1 MKIANHLS
9 RVLAA
14 TLLGLGCHTAAL
26 HAQNIMLHLD
36 APQGIDAQTLA
47 ADIGT
52 LKITFSNSKDF
63 FDTSLYAA
71 NTLDLGSDYY
81 NEEGSSKDKY
91 HKYYS
96 RELTLNADDGNGNAW
111 WGNTNKIEF
120 KFDNLRRYVS
130 GRTDHPIYYRIY
142 SPHFSRI
149 ITGQID
155 PTDAEEVTLHHTEL
169 VQARRVTF
177 MPPVGRD
184 GNAVPAILAPDLR
197 IGTARYGFS
206 GASVNMHDLTEPFA
220 RYAYKGDTLRYL
232 VAPNSDE
239 LALHADS
246 IVVTDTTTCVTT
258 DYRKAVECRFY
269 ITDSQGQLCPV
280 TNGELASVY
289 YKPQPGAKGKGN
301 NHGYGCYNLGGIFLN
316 TLTAPDGTHA
326 AYVLPGRHTFQL
338 RMPTVQTTDP
348 DFLMPYN
355 ADLGYILGEVT
366 IPAST
371 EPVSLSIAQSKPL
384 RVTTTLAD
392 AAPYADHLQFSA
404 HTYVNP
410 PYSWQENKQMSVECK
425 EVSRQI
431 KGNDLV
437 VTTLVEGSTTY
448 LSLALNAQYGAQSD
462 TIASVLSNQCSVYGL
477 FGTPRTELTQDD
489 FHFDGAKLPPF
500 SKLHPVKFIVP
511 CHLLQQG
518 EKIYIHGQFGD
529 DWYSTRCSAFATHHE
544 GCAKSLNPGT
554 ATPVPYDTLTVILP
568 EGNHEWY
575 VCKNF
580 TPYDSANIHT
590 FTLANTDTLTQTIYD
605 REFTMLRVSDFDSDR
620 IYVYTNNAPATHLYK
635 RYKVDGSRHNQV
647 HYAIERIPL
656 HPGYNDYTVSY
667 RQIKIQKDTLAGV
680 DYGIETPRDYYDDP
694 QSPEYVPHF
703 NGYNAYNPDSEWNNG
718 LAAYIKKTDTA
729 TLDSAIMV
737 SSRNEVDLVMG
748 KDEGYRPYYFVR
760 IPPSTADTTV
770 TAYTQPGVRTKFT
783 YKGESLRKMK
793 MALSRLDMFLGTE
806 RTRVVPG
813 SYFTRYS
820 CLNLVPGHYTME
832 GEFYN
837 EGSEEY
843 FPFAV
848 TFTIEAGHPT
858 TIELCPD
865 PTAVAAAPADS
876 APAKAAACYA
886 PDGRRISTPQ
896 SGLNIIKMTDGS
908 VRKVIVK

>member
-14 TLLGLGCHTAAL
+14 TLFGLGCHTAAL

-71 NTLDLGSDYY
+71 NTLDLGSNYY
-81 NEEGSSKDKY
+81 YDRNSSKDKY

-96 RELTLNADDGNGNAW
+96 RELTFNADDGNGNAW
-111 WGNTNKIEF
+111 WGNQNKAWLSLKEVRF
-120 KFDNLRRYVS
+120 LVS
-130 GRTDHPIYYRIY
+130 GRTDQPIYYRIY
-142 SPHFSRI
+142 NPHFSRI

-169 VQARRVTF
+169 AQARRVAF

-280 TNGELASVY
+280 SNGQLASAY
-289 YKPQPGAKGKGN
+289 YKLQPGFKSDTGFR
-301 NHGYGCYNLGGIFLN
+301 GYGDYNFGGNIFEP
-316 TLTAPDGTHA
+316 TAPDGTHA
-326 AYVLPGRHTFQL
+326 AYALPGRQTFQL
-338 RMPTVQTTDP
+338 CRPTVQTTDP

-355 ADLGYILGEVT
+355 ADGGYILGEVT

-371 EPVSLSIAQSKPL
+371 EPVSLSLAKSKPL

-404 HTYVNP
+404 YTYVNP
-410 PYSWQENKQMSVECK
+410 PYSWQENKQMSVACK

-437 VTTLVEGSTTY
+437 VTTLVEGSTY
-448 LSLALNAQYGAQSD
+448 PYLALNAQYGAQSD
-462 TIASVLSNQCSVYGL
+462 TIAGVLSKQCDVYMYPGD
-477 FGTPRTELTQDD
+477 PRTEFSLTLKN
-489 FHFDGAKLPPF
+489 FHLPPF
-500 SKLHPVKFIVP
+500 SKLHPVKFIAP

-518 EKIYIHGQFGD
+518 EKLYIHGQLSGAEN
-529 DWYSTRCSAFATHHE
+529 WRCSTFATHHE
-544 GCAKSLNPGT
+544 GCAKSLQPGT
-554 ATPVPYDTLTVILP
+554 ASPVPYDTLTVILP

-605 REFTMLRVSDFDSDR
+605 REFTMLRVNCLGADS
-620 IYVYTNNAPATHLYK
+620 IYVYNNVPEYH
-635 RYKVDGSRHNQV
+635 RYRLSKLTKGRMY
-647 HYAIERIPL
+647 YADEEIPL
-656 HPGYNDYTVSY
+656 SPGYNERIITW
-667 RQIKIQKDTLAGV
+667 REAKLQKDTLYSMSCWIESPITYV
-680 DYGIETPRDYYDDP
+680 DEDGSYYTSYTYFSRP
-694 QSPEYVPHF
+694 
-703 NGYNAYNPDSEWNNG
+703 YNHLMLEK
-718 LAAYIKKTDTA
+718 LQTA
-729 TLDSAIMV
+729 TPDSAICISTGSTV
-737 SSRNEVDLVMG
+737 NLAVYAGGQSFPARFITIN
-748 KDEGYRPYYFVR
+748 
-760 IPPSTADTTV
+760 PSEADTTV
-770 TAYTQPGVRTKFT
+770 AVYTQKAVPVNFGCKDGLVQAF
-783 YKGESLRKMK
+783 E
-793 MALSRLDMFLGTE
+793 RLNMCYGNEQTHI
-806 RTRVVPG
+806 VPN
-813 SYFTRYS
+813 SIFYRRNRMY
-820 CLNLVPGHYTME
+820 LEPGHYTMSGVAIHE
-832 GEFYN
+832 DDNTGECVYT
-837 EGSEEY
+837 
-843 FPFAV
+843 PFSIA
-848 TFTIEAGHPT
+848 FDIEAGHSAF
-858 TIELCPD
+858 IELCPD
-865 PTAVAAAPADS
+865 PTAVAAAPANS

-896 SGLNIIKMTDGS
+896 PGLNIIKMTDGT

>member
-1 MKIANHLS
+1 MKLTNHLS

-14 TLLGLGCHTAAL
+14 ALLGLGCHTAAL

-71 NTLDLGSDYY
+71 NTLDLGSNYY
-81 NEEGSSKDKY
+81 NDRNSSKDKY

-130 GRTDHPIYYRIY
+130 GRTDQPIYYRIY

-169 VQARRVTF
+169 AQARRVAF
-177 MPPVGRD
+177 MPPVDRD

-197 IGTARYGFS
+197 T
-206 GASVNMHDLTEPFA
+206 GAVTNGLGGPNMHDLTEPFA

-232 VAPNSDE
+232 VAPKSSE

-258 DYRKAVECRFY
+258 DYRKAVECHFY

-280 TNGELASVY
+280 SNGLLASVY
-289 YKPQPGAKGKGN
+289 YSSKRGR
-301 NHGYGCYNLGGIFLN
+301 GYGDYNFGGICFEP
-316 TLTAPDGTHA
+316 TAPDGTHA
-326 AYVLPGRHTFQL
+326 AYALPGRQTFQL
-338 RMPTVQTTDP
+338 YRSTVQTDDP

-355 ADLGYILGEVT
+355 AAQGYILGEVT

-410 PYSWQENKQMSVECK
+410 PYSWADDTKMSVECK

-437 VTTLVEGSTTY
+437 VTTLVEGSTY
-448 LSLALNAQYGAQSD
+448 PYLALNAQYGAQSD
-462 TIASVLSNQCSVYGL
+462 TIASVLSKQCCLYSYPGD
-477 FGTPRTELTQDD
+477 PRTEFSLTYNN
-489 FHFDGAKLPPF
+489 FYDGNFNTLPAF
-500 SKLHPVKFIVP
+500 SQLHPVKFVVP
-511 CHLLQQG
+511 CHQFQTGRMLNLFGTYNQG
-518 EKIYIHGQFGD
+518 YISD
-529 DWYSTRCSAFATHHE
+529 LPSHHN
-544 GCAKSLNPGT
+544 GCAKQLQPGS
-554 ATPVPYDTLTVILP
+554 ADPIPYDTITIILP
-568 EGNHEWY
+568 EGE
-575 VCKNF
+575 
-580 TPYDSANIHT
+580 YDWVMQKDLDEYNSAPHHA
-590 FTLANTDTLTQTIYD
+590 FTLANTDTLVQRLQPID
-605 REFTMLRVSDFDSDR
+605 FALLRVNCLGTDS
-620 IYVYTNNAPATHLYK
+620 IYVYNNIPEYHRYRLSKLTKGRLY
-635 RYKVDGSRHNQV
+635 
-647 HYAIERIPL
+647 YADEEIPL
-656 HPGYNDYTVSY
+656 SPGYNERTITW
-667 RQIKIQKDTLAGV
+667 REAKLQKDTLRGMSYWLEAPITYLDEDGS
-680 DYGIETPRDYYDDP
+680 YYT
-694 QSPEYVPHF
+694 SYTGF
-703 NGYNAYNPDSEWNNG
+703 SR
-718 LAAYIKKTDTA
+718 TDNYLVLEKLETA
-729 TLDSAIMV
+729 TPDSAICISTGSKANLAV
-737 SSRNEVDLVMG
+737 WSSGAYATARFITIN
-748 KDEGYRPYYFVR
+748 
-760 IPPSTADTTV
+760 PSEADTTIAV
-770 TAYTQPGVRTKFT
+770 YTQGYVRVNFS
-783 YKGESLRKMK
+783 YKG
-793 MALSRLDMFLGTE
+793 GI
-806 RTRVVPG
+806 VPG
-813 SYFTRYS
+813 FERLNMCYGNEQTHIVPHSRFYS
-820 CLNLVPGHYTME
+820 RSRMDLEPGHYTMS
-832 GEFYN
+832 GVVAYVDDNTGFYITT
-837 EGSEEY
+837 
-843 FPFAV
+843 PFSIA
-848 TFTIEAGHPT
+848 FDIEANTPT

-865 PTAVAAAPADS
+865 PTAVAAAPANS

-896 SGLNIIKMTDGS
+896 PGLNIIKMTDGT

>member
-14 TLLGLGCHTAAL
+14 TLFGLGCHTAAL
-26 HAQNIMLHLD
+26 HAQNIMLRLD

-71 NTLDLGSDYY
+71 NTLDLGSNYY
-81 NEEGSSKDKY
+81 YDRNSSKDKY

-120 KFDNLRRYVS
+120 KFDNLRRYAGVRV
-130 GRTDHPIYYRIY
+130 GDPIYYRIY

-155 PTDAEEVTLHHTEL
+155 PTDADEVTLHHTEL

-197 IGTARYGFS
+197 TGACMNSSS
-206 GASVNMHDLTEPFA
+206 GRVNMHDLTEPFA
-220 RYAYKGDTLRYL
+220 RYVYKGDTLRYL
-232 VAPNSDE
+232 VAPDSPE

-280 TNGELASVY
+280 TNGQLASVY
-289 YKPQPGAKGKGN
+289 YSSKRGR
-301 NHGYGCYNLGGIFLN
+301 GYGDYNFGGICFK
-316 TLTAPDGTHA
+316 LTAPDGTHA
-326 AYVLPGRHTFQL
+326 AYALPGRQTFQL
-338 RMPTVQTTDP
+338 RMPTVQTDDP

-355 ADLGYILGEVT
+355 AAQGYILGEVT

-371 EPVSLSIAQSKPL
+371 EPVSLSIAKSKPL

-410 PYSWQENKQMSVECK
+410 PYSWAENEKMTVLCK

-437 VTTLVEGSTTY
+437 VTTLVEGSTY
-448 LSLALNAQYGAQSD
+448 PYIALNAQYGAQSD
-462 TIASVLSNQCSVYGL
+462 TIASVLSKQCCLYSYPGD
-477 FGTPRTELTQDD
+477 PRTEFSLTYKN
-489 FHFDGAKLPPF
+489 FYDGAVNQLPAF
-500 SKLHPVKFIVP
+500 SQLHPVKFVVP
-511 CHLLQQG
+511 CHQFQTGRMLNLFGTYNQGYIGDLL
-518 EKIYIHGQFGD
+518 
-529 DWYSTRCSAFATHHE
+529 SHHN
-544 GCAKSLNPGT
+544 GCAKQLQPGS
-554 ATPVPYDTLTVILP
+554 ADPIPYDTITIILP
-568 EGNHEWY
+568 EGE
-575 VCKNF
+575 
-580 TPYDSANIHT
+580 YDWVMQKDLDEYNSAPHHS
-590 FTLANTDTLTQTIYD
+590 FTLGATDTLVQRLQPTD
-605 REFTMLRVSDFDSDR
+605 FALLRVNCLGADS
-620 IYVYTNNAPATHLYK
+620 IYVYN
-635 RYKVDGSRHNQV
+635 KVPEYQWYSLSKLTKGCMYYVRE
-647 HYAIERIPL
+647 AIPL
-656 HPGYNDYTVSY
+656 SPGYNERTITW
-667 RQIKIQKDTLAGV
+667 REAKLQKDTL
-680 DYGIETPRDYYDDP
+680 YSLSYWLEDP
-694 QSPEYVPHF
+694 VIWLDEDFSFYTSYTIFSRP
-703 NGYNAYNPDSEWNNG
+703 NNY
-718 LAAYIKKTDTA
+718 LRLEKLETA
-729 TLDSAIMV
+729 TPDSAICISTGSKANLAV
-737 SSRNEVDLVMG
+737 WSGGTFAPARFFTIS
-748 KDEGYRPYYFVR
+748 
-760 IPPSTADTTV
+760 PSEADTTV
-770 TAYTQPGVRTKFT
+770 TVYTQKTVRVNFS
-783 YKGESLRKMK
+783 YKGGR
-793 MALSRLDMFLGTE
+793 
-806 RTRVVPG
+806 VPG
-813 SYFTRYS
+813 FER
-820 CLNLVPGHYTME
+820 LNMCYGNEQTHIVPNSNFYRRSRMDLEPGHYTMSGVVSYE
-832 GEFYN
+832 DDATGEYVTT
-837 EGSEEY
+837 
-843 FPFAV
+843 PFSIA
-848 TFTIEAGHPT
+848 FDIEANTPT

-865 PTAVAAAPADS
+865 PTAIAAAPADS

-886 PDGRRISTPQ
+886 PDGRRISTSQP
-896 SGLNIIKMTDGS
+896 GLNIIKMTDGS

>member
-1 MKIANHLS
+1 MKITNHLR

-14 TLLGLGCHTAAL
+14 TLFGLGCHTAAL

-71 NTLDLGSDYY
+71 NTLDFGSDYY
-81 NEEGSSKDKY
+81 NEGNSSTDRV

-120 KFDNLRRYVS
+120 NFDNLRRRVS
-130 GRTDHPIYYRIY
+130 GRTGQPIYYRIY

-169 VQARRVTF
+169 VQARRVAF

-197 IGTARYGFS
+197 IGTARYGFR
-206 GASVNMHDLTEPFA
+206 GALVNMHDLTEPFA

-232 VAPNSDE
+232 VAPNSSE

-280 TNGELASVY
+280 SNGELASVY
-289 YKPQPGAKGKGN
+289 YSSKRGR
-301 NHGYGCYNLGGIFLN
+301 GYGDYNFGGICFE
-316 TLTAPDGTHA
+316 LTAPDGTHA
-326 AYVLPGRHTFQL
+326 AYALPGRQTFQL

-355 ADLGYILGEVT
+355 AAQGYILGEVT

-410 PYSWQENKQMSVECK
+410 PYSWQENKQMSVACK
-425 EVSRQI
+425 EVSRQV

-437 VTTLVEGSTTY
+437 VTTLVEGSTY
-448 LSLALNAQYGAQSD
+448 PYLALNAQYGAQSD
-462 TIASVLSNQCSVYGL
+462 TIASVLSKQCCLYSYPGD
-477 FGTPRTELTQDD
+477 PRTEFSLTYKN
-489 FHFDGAKLPPF
+489 FYDGNFNTLPAF
-500 SKLHPVKFIVP
+500 SQLHPVKFVVP
-511 CHLLQQG
+511 CHQFQTGRMLNLFGTYNQG
-518 EKIYIHGQFGD
+518 YISD
-529 DWYSTRCSAFATHHE
+529 LPSHHN
-544 GCAKSLNPGT
+544 GCAKQLQPGS
-554 ATPVPYDTLTVILP
+554 ADPIPYDTITIILP
-568 EGNHEWY
+568 EGE
-575 VCKNF
+575 
-580 TPYDSANIHT
+580 YDWVMQKDLDEYNSAPHHA
-590 FTLANTDTLTQTIYD
+590 FTLANTDTLVQRLQPTD
-605 REFTMLRVSDFDSDR
+605 FALLRVNSLGADS
-620 IYVYTNNAPATHLYK
+620 IYVYN
-635 RYKVDGSRHNQV
+635 KVPEYQWYSLSKLTKGCMYYVRE
-647 HYAIERIPL
+647 AIPL
-656 HPGYNDYTVSY
+656 SPGYNERTITW
-667 RQIKIQKDTLAGV
+667 REAKLQKDTL
-680 DYGIETPRDYYDDP
+680 YSLSYWLEDP
-694 QSPEYVPHF
+694 VIWLDEDFSFYTSYTIFSRP
-703 NGYNAYNPDSEWNNG
+703 NNY
-718 LAAYIKKTDTA
+718 LRLEKLETA
-729 TLDSAIMV
+729 TPDSAICISTGSKANLAV
-737 SSRNEVDLVMG
+737 WSGGTFAPARFFTIS
-748 KDEGYRPYYFVR
+748 
-760 IPPSTADTTV
+760 PSEADTTV
-770 TAYTQPGVRTKFT
+770 TVYTQKTVRVNFS
-783 YKGESLRKMK
+783 YKGGR
-793 MALSRLDMFLGTE
+793 
-806 RTRVVPG
+806 VPG
-813 SYFTRYS
+813 FER
-820 CLNLVPGHYTME
+820 LNMCYGNEQTHIVPNSNFYRRSRMDLEPGHYTMSGVVSYE
-832 GEFYN
+832 DDATGEYVTT
-837 EGSEEY
+837 
-843 FPFAV
+843 PFSIA
-848 TFTIEAGHPT
+848 FDIEANTPT

-865 PTAVAAAPADS
+865 PTAIAAAPADS

-886 PDGRRISTPQ
+886 PDGRRISTSQP
-896 SGLNIIKMTDGS
+896 GLNIIKMTDGS

>member
-1 MKIANHLS
+1 MKLTNHLS

-14 TLLGLGCHTAAL
+14 TLFGLGCHTAAL

-71 NTLDLGSDYY
+71 NTLDFGSDYY
-81 NEEGSSKDKY
+81 NEGNSSTDRV

-111 WGNTNKIEF
+111 WGNKNKFEF
-120 KFDNLRRYVS
+120 NFDNLRRRVS
-130 GRTDHPIYYRIY
+130 GRTGQPIYYRIY

-169 VQARRVTF
+169 TQARRVAF

-197 IGTARYGFS
+197 IGTCNGFR
-206 GASVNMHDLTEPFA
+206 GYAPNMQDLTEPFA

-232 VAPNSDE
+232 VVPNSSE

-246 IVVTDTTTCVTT
+246 IVVADTTTCVTT

-326 AYVLPGRHTFQL
+326 AYVLPGRQTFQL

-371 EPVSLSIAQSKPL
+371 EPVSLSIAQSKLL

-437 VTTLVEGSTTY
+437 VTTLVEGSTY
-448 LSLALNAQYGAQSD
+448 PYLALNAQYGAQSD
-462 TIASVLSNQCSVYGL
+462 TIASVLSKQCSVYGL

-518 EKIYIHGQFGD
+518 EKLYIHGQFGD
-529 DWYSTRCSAFATHHE
+529 DWYSTRCSTFATHHE
-544 GCAKSLNPGT
+544 GCAKSLKPGT
-554 ATPVPYDTLTVILP
+554 ATPMPYDTLTVILP

-575 VCKNF
+575 VCKEKEG
-580 TPYDSANIHT
+580 TRPDSAYLHT

-848 TFTIEAGHPT
+848 TFTIEANHPT

-865 PTAVAAAPADS
+865 PTVVAAATADS

-886 PDGRRISTPQ
+886 PDGRRISIPQ
-896 SGLNIIKMTDGS
+896 PGLNIIKMTDGT

>member
-14 TLLGLGCHTAAL
+14 ALFGLGCHTAAL

-71 NTLDLGSDYY
+71 NTLDLGSNYY
-81 NEEGSSKDKY
+81 YDRNSSKDKY

-120 KFDNLRRYVS
+120 KFDNLRRYAGVRV
-130 GRTDHPIYYRIY
+130 GDPIYYRIY

-155 PTDAEEVTLHHTEL
+155 PTDADEVTLHHTEL

-280 TNGELASVY
+280 TNGQLASVY
-289 YKPQPGAKGKGN
+289 YKLQPGAKRGRGYCGYNFGGN
-301 NHGYGCYNLGGIFLN
+301 MFK
-316 TLTAPDGTHA
+316 LTAPDGTHA
-326 AYVLPGRHTFQL
+326 AYALPGRQTFQL
-338 RMPTVQTTDP
+338 KWPTVQTDDP
-348 DFLMPYN
+348 DFLMPCN
-355 ADLGYILGEVT
+355 AAQGYILGEVT

-371 EPVSLSIAQSKPL
+371 EPVSLSIAKSNPL

-404 HTYVNP
+404 HTYVSP
-410 PYSWQENKQMSVECK
+410 PYSWAENEKMTVLCK

-437 VTTLVEGSTTY
+437 VTTLVEGSTY
-448 LSLALNAQYGAQSD
+448 PYLALNAQYGAQSD
-462 TIASVLSNQCSVYGL
+462 TIASVLSKQCCLYSYPGD
-477 FGTPRTELTQDD
+477 PRTEFSLTYKN
-489 FHFDGAKLPPF
+489 FYDGAVNQLPAF
-500 SKLHPVKFIVP
+500 SQLHPVKFVVP
-511 CHLLQQG
+511 CHQFQTGRMLNLFGTYNQG
-518 EKIYIHGQFGD
+518 YISD
-529 DWYSTRCSAFATHHE
+529 LPSHHN
-544 GCAKSLNPGT
+544 GCAKQLQPGS
-554 ATPVPYDTLTVILP
+554 ADPIPYDTITIILP
-568 EGNHEWY
+568 EGE
-575 VCKNF
+575 
-580 TPYDSANIHT
+580 YDWVMQKDLDEYNSAPHHA
-590 FTLANTDTLTQTIYD
+590 FTLANTDTLVQRLQPTD
-605 REFTMLRVSDFDSDR
+605 FALLRVNSLGADS
-620 IYVYTNNAPATHLYK
+620 IYVYNKVPASHRYRQSKLDRPSMYNYTKGRLY
-635 RYKVDGSRHNQV
+635 
-647 HYAIERIPL
+647 YADEEIPL
-656 HPGYNDYTVSY
+656 SPGYNERTITWREV
-667 RQIKIQKDTLAGV
+667 KLQKDTLYSLSCWFEAPITYV
-680 DYGIETPRDYYDDP
+680 DEDGSYYTSYGRFDRP
-694 QSPEYVPHF
+694 
-703 NGYNAYNPDSEWNNG
+703 YNYLWLEK
-718 LAAYIKKTDTA
+718 LETA
-729 TLDSAIMV
+729 TADSAICI
-737 SSRNEVDLVMG
+737 STGSRANLAVWSG
-748 KDEGYRPYYFVR
+748 GTFAPARFFT
-760 IPPSTADTTV
+760 ISPSEADTIVTV
-770 TAYTQPGVRTKFT
+770 YTQKTVRVNFS
-783 YKGESLRKMK
+783 YKGGR
-793 MALSRLDMFLGTE
+793 
-806 RTRVVPG
+806 VPG
-813 SYFTRYS
+813 FERLNMCYGNEQTRIVPNPNFYRKS
-820 CLNLVPGHYTME
+820 RMDLEPGHYTMSGVVAYE
-832 GEFYN
+832 DDNTGEYVTT
-837 EGSEEY
+837 
-843 FPFAV
+843 PFSIA
-848 TFTIEAGHPT
+848 FDIEANTPT

-865 PTAVAAAPADS
+865 PTAIAATTADS

-886 PDGRRISTPQ
+886 PDGRRISTPHP
-896 SGLNIIKMTDGS
+896 GLNIIKMTDGT

>member
-1 MKIANHLS
+1 MKITNHLR

-14 TLLGLGCHTAAL
+14 TLFGLGCHTAAL

-71 NTLDLGSDYY
+71 NTLDLRDNYY
-81 NEEGSSKDKY
+81 YYDRKDNY

-120 KFDNLRRYVS
+120 KFDNLRLYVS
-130 GRTDHPIYYRIY
+130 GRTGQPIYYRIY
-142 SPHFSRI
+142 NPHFSRI

-169 VQARRVTF
+169 VQARRVAF

-184 GNAVPAILAPDLR
+184 GNAVSAILAPDLR
-197 IGTARYGFS
+197 TGAYYNGTTTH
-206 GASVNMHDLTEPFA
+206 VNMHDLTEPFA

-232 VAPNSDE
+232 VAPESSE

-269 ITDSQGQLCPV
+269 ITDSQGRLCPV
-280 TNGELASVY
+280 TNGQLASVY
-289 YKPQPGAKGKGN
+289 YKLQPGAKRGRGYCGYNFGGN
-301 NHGYGCYNLGGIFLN
+301 MFK
-316 TLTAPDGTHA
+316 LTAPDGTHA
-326 AYVLPGRHTFQL
+326 AYALPGRQTFQL
-338 RMPTVQTTDP
+338 KWPTVQTDDP
-348 DFLMPYN
+348 DFLMPCN
-355 ADLGYILGEVT
+355 AAQGYILGEVT

-410 PYSWQENKQMSVECK
+410 PYSWADDTKMSVECK

-518 EKIYIHGQFGD
+518 EKLYIHGQFGD

-590 FTLANTDTLTQTIYD
+590 FTLGATDTLTQTIYD
-605 REFTMLRVSDFDSDR
+605 REFALLRVNCLGTDS
-620 IYVYTNNAPATHLYK
+620 IYVYNNVLEYHRYRLSKFTKGRLY
-635 RYKVDGSRHNQV
+635 
-647 HYAIERIPL
+647 YADEAIPL
-656 HPGYNDYTVSY
+656 NPGYNERTITW
-667 RQIKIQKDTLAGV
+667 REAKLQKDTLYSLSYWLEAPVIWV
-680 DYGIETPRDYYDDP
+680 DEDGSYYTSYASFSRP
-694 QSPEYVPHF
+694 
-703 NGYNAYNPDSEWNNG
+703 YNNLWLEK
-718 LAAYIKKTDTA
+718 LETA
-729 TLDSAIMV
+729 TPDSAICISTGSKANLAV
-737 SSRNEVDLVMG
+737 W
-748 KDEGYRPYYFVR
+748 PVR
-760 IPPSTADTTV
+760 TFDPARFITINPSEADTTV
-770 TAYTQPGVRTKFT
+770 TVYTQKTVRVNFS
-783 YKGESLRKMK
+783 YKGGR
-793 MALSRLDMFLGTE
+793 
-806 RTRVVPG
+806 VPG
-813 SYFTRYS
+813 FER
-820 CLNLVPGHYTME
+820 LNMCYGNEQTHIVPNSNFYRKSRMDLEPGHYTMSGVVAYE
-832 GEFYN
+832 DDNTGEYVTT
-837 EGSEEY
+837 
-843 FPFAV
+843 PFSIA
-848 TFTIEAGHPT
+848 FDIEANTPT

-865 PTAVAAAPADS
+865 PTAIAAAPADS

-886 PDGRRISTPQ
+886 PDGRRISTPRP
-896 SGLNIIKMTDGS
+896 GLNIIKMTDGT

>member
-1 MKIANHLS
+1 MKLTNHLS

-52 LKITFSNSKDF
+52 LKITFSNSSDF
-63 FDTSLYAA
+63 FDTSRYAA
-71 NTLDLGSDYY
+71 NTLDFGSDYY
-81 NEEGSSKDKY
+81 NNGKDSY
-91 HKYYS
+91 HHYFS

-111 WGNTNKIEF
+111 WGNTNKVWLNYETV
-120 KFDNLRRYVS
+120 RRQVS
-130 GRTDHPIYYRIY
+130 GRTGQPIYYRIY
-142 SPHFSRI
+142 NPHFSRI

-155 PTDAEEVTLHHTEL
+155 PTDADEVTLHHTEL
-169 VQARRVTF
+169 TQARRVAF

-184 GNAVPAILAPDLR
+184 GNAVSAIFAPDLR
-197 IGTARYGFS
+197 TGAYYNGTTTR
-206 GASVNMHDLTEPFA
+206 VNMHDLTEPFA

-232 VAPNSDE
+232 VAPESSE

-280 TNGELASVY
+280 TNGQLASVY
-289 YKPQPGAKGKGN
+289 YKLQPGAKRGRGYCGYNFGGN
-301 NHGYGCYNLGGIFLN
+301 MFK
-316 TLTAPDGTHA
+316 LTAPDGTHA
-326 AYVLPGRHTFQL
+326 AYALPGRQTFQL
-338 RMPTVQTTDP
+338 KWPTVQTDDP
-348 DFLMPYN
+348 DFLMPCN
-355 ADLGYILGEVT
+355 AAQGYILGEVT

-371 EPVSLSIAQSKPL
+371 EAVSLSIAQSKPL

-404 HTYVNP
+404 HTYVSP
-410 PYSWQENKQMSVECK
+410 PYSWAENEKMSVLCK

-448 LSLALNAQYGAQSD
+448 LSLALSAQYGAQSD
-462 TIASVLSNQCSVYGL
+462 TIASVLSNQCNVYDYKND
-477 FGTPRTELTQDD
+477 PRTELTQED

-518 EKIYIHGQFGD
+518 EKLYIHGQFGD

-575 VCKNF
+575 VCKIF

-590 FTLANTDTLTQTIYD
+590 FTLGATDTLTQTIYD
-605 REFTMLRVSDFDSDR
+605 REFALLRVNCLGTDS
-620 IYVYTNNAPATHLYK
+620 IYVYNNVLEYHRYRLSKFTKGRLY
-635 RYKVDGSRHNQV
+635 
-647 HYAIERIPL
+647 YADEEIPL
-656 HPGYNDYTVSY
+656 SPGYNERIITW
-667 RQIKIQKDTLAGV
+667 REAKLQKDTLYSLSYWLEAPITYV
-680 DYGIETPRDYYDDP
+680 DEDGSYYT
-694 QSPEYVPHF
+694 SYHYF
-703 NGYNAYNPDSEWNNG
+703 SRPDNYFWLEK
-718 LAAYIKKTDTA
+718 LETA
-729 TLDSAIMV
+729 TPDSAICISTGSKANLAVCTGRMFDPARFFTI
-737 SSRNEVDLVMG
+737 S
-748 KDEGYRPYYFVR
+748 
-760 IPPSTADTTV
+760 PSEADTTV
-770 TAYTQPGVRTKFT
+770 TVYTQKTVRVNFS
-783 YKGESLRKMK
+783 YKGGR
-793 MALSRLDMFLGTE
+793 
-806 RTRVVPG
+806 VPG
-813 SYFTRYS
+813 FER
-820 CLNLVPGHYTME
+820 LNMCYGNEQTHIVPNSNFYRRSRMDLESGHYTMSGVVAYE
-832 GEFYN
+832 DDATGEYVLT
-837 EGSEEY
+837 
-843 FPFAV
+843 PFSIAFDV
-848 TFTIEAGHPT
+848 EANHPT

-896 SGLNIIKMTDGS
+896 PGLNIIKMTDGS

>member
-14 TLLGLGCHTAAL
+14 TLFGLGCHTAAL

-71 NTLDLGSDYY
+71 NTLDFGSDYY
-81 NEEGSSKDKY
+81 NEGNSSTDRV

-120 KFDNLRRYVS
+120 NFDNLRRRVS
-130 GRTDHPIYYRIY
+130 GRTGQPIYYRIY

-169 VQARRVTF
+169 VQARRVAF

-197 IGTARYGFS
+197 IGTARYGFR
-206 GASVNMHDLTEPFA
+206 GALVNMHDLTEPFA

-232 VAPNSDE
+232 VAPNSSE

-280 TNGELASVY
+280 SNGELASVY
-289 YKPQPGAKGKGN
+289 YSSKRGR
-301 NHGYGCYNLGGIFLN
+301 GYGDYNLGGICFE
-316 TLTAPDGTHA
+316 LTAPDGTHA
-326 AYVLPGRHTFQL
+326 AYALPGRQTFQL

-355 ADLGYILGEVT
+355 AAQGYILGEVT

-410 PYSWQENKQMSVECK
+410 PYSWQENKQMSVACK
-425 EVSRQI
+425 EVSRQV

-437 VTTLVEGSTTY
+437 VTTLVEGSTY
-448 LSLALNAQYGAQSD
+448 PYLALNAQYGAQSD
-462 TIASVLSNQCSVYGL
+462 TIASVLSKQCCLYSYPGD
-477 FGTPRTELTQDD
+477 PRTEFSLTYKN
-489 FHFDGAKLPPF
+489 FYDGNFNTLPAF
-500 SKLHPVKFIVP
+500 SQLHPVKFVVP
-511 CHLLQQG
+511 CHQFQTGRMLNLFGTYNQG
-518 EKIYIHGQFGD
+518 YISD
-529 DWYSTRCSAFATHHE
+529 LPSHHN
-544 GCAKSLNPGT
+544 GCAKQLQPGS
-554 ATPVPYDTLTVILP
+554 ADPIPYDTITIILP
-568 EGNHEWY
+568 EGE
-575 VCKNF
+575 
-580 TPYDSANIHT
+580 YDWVMQKDLDEYNSAPHHA
-590 FTLANTDTLTQTIYD
+590 FTLANTDTLVQRLQPTD
-605 REFTMLRVSDFDSDR
+605 FALLRVNSLGADS
-620 IYVYTNNAPATHLYK
+620 IYVYN
-635 RYKVDGSRHNQV
+635 KVPEYQWYSLSKLTKGCMYYVRE
-647 HYAIERIPL
+647 AIPL
-656 HPGYNDYTVSY
+656 SPGYNERTITW
-667 RQIKIQKDTLAGV
+667 REAKLQKDTL
-680 DYGIETPRDYYDDP
+680 YSLSYWLEDP
-694 QSPEYVPHF
+694 VIWLDEDFSFYTSYTIFSRP
-703 NGYNAYNPDSEWNNG
+703 NNY
-718 LAAYIKKTDTA
+718 LRLEKLETA
-729 TLDSAIMV
+729 TPDSAICISTGSKANLAV
-737 SSRNEVDLVMG
+737 WSGGTFAPARFFTIS
-748 KDEGYRPYYFVR
+748 
-760 IPPSTADTTV
+760 PSEADTTV
-770 TAYTQPGVRTKFT
+770 TVYTQKTVRVNFS
-783 YKGESLRKMK
+783 YKGGR
-793 MALSRLDMFLGTE
+793 
-806 RTRVVPG
+806 VPG
-813 SYFTRYS
+813 FER
-820 CLNLVPGHYTME
+820 LNMCYGNEQTHIVPNSNFYRRSRMDLEPGHYTMSGVVSYE
-832 GEFYN
+832 DDATGEYVTT
-837 EGSEEY
+837 
-843 FPFAV
+843 PFSIA
-848 TFTIEAGHPT
+848 FDIEANTPT

-865 PTAVAAAPADS
+865 PTAIAAAPADS

-886 PDGRRISTPQ
+886 PDGRRISTSQP
-896 SGLNIIKMTDGS
+896 GLNIIKMTDGS

>member
-1 MKIANHLS
+1 MKLTNHLR

-52 LKITFSNSKDF
+52 LKITFSNSNDF

-71 NTLDLGSDYY
+71 NTLDFGSDYY
-81 NEEGSSKDKY
+81 YDRNSSKDKY

-111 WGNTNKIEF
+111 WGNTNKVWLNFETV
-120 KFDNLRRYVS
+120 RRQVS
-130 GRTDHPIYYRIY
+130 GRAGQPIYYRIY

-155 PTDAEEVTLHHTEL
+155 PTDAEKVTLHHTEL
-169 VQARRVTF
+169 TQARRVAF

-197 IGTARYGFS
+197 TGACSNFS
-206 GASVNMHDLTEPFA
+206 TGRVNMQDLTEPFA
-220 RYAYKGDTLRYL
+220 RYVYKGDTLRYL
-232 VAPNSDE
+232 VAPESSE

-280 TNGELASVY
+280 TKGELSSVY
-289 YKPQPGAKGKGN
+289 YSSKRGR
-301 NHGYGCYNLGGIFLN
+301 GYGDYNCSIPFK
-316 TLTAPDGTHA
+316 LTAPDGTHA
-326 AYVLPGRHTFQL
+326 AYALPGQQIFQL
-338 RMPTVQTTDP
+338 HYPKVQTTDP

-371 EPVSLSIAQSKPL
+371 EPVSLSLAKSKPL

-437 VTTLVEGSTTY
+437 VTTLVEGSTWPF
-448 LSLALNAQYGAQSD
+448 LALNAQYGAQSD
-462 TIASVLSNQCSVYGL
+462 TIASVLSTYCSLYSDP
-477 FGTPRTELTQDD
+477 FDPRTEFSLTLKN
-489 FHFDGAKLPPF
+489 FHLPPF
-500 SKLHPVKFIVP
+500 NKLHPVKFIVP

-518 EKIYIHGQFGD
+518 EKLYIHGQLSVAE
-529 DWYSTRCSAFATHHE
+529 DWRCSTFATHHE
-544 GCAKSLNPGT
+544 GCAKSLQPGT
-554 ATPVPYDTLTVILP
+554 TTPVPYDTLTVILP

-575 VCKNF
+575 VSKEGAVG
-580 TPYDSANIHT
+580 DSANFHT
-590 FTLANTDTLTQTIYD
+590 FTLGATDTLTQTIYD
-605 REFTMLRVSDFDSDR
+605 REFALLRVNCLGTDS
-620 IYVYTNNAPATHLYK
+620 IYVYNNIPEYHRYRLSKLTKGRLY
-635 RYKVDGSRHNQV
+635 
-647 HYAIERIPL
+647 YADEEIPL
-656 HPGYNDYTVSY
+656 SPGYNERTITW
-667 RQIKIQKDTLAGV
+667 REAKLQKDTLRGMSYWLEAPITYLDEDGS
-680 DYGIETPRDYYDDP
+680 YYT
-694 QSPEYVPHF
+694 SYTGF
-703 NGYNAYNPDSEWNNG
+703 SR
-718 LAAYIKKTDTA
+718 TDNYLVLEKLETA
-729 TLDSAIMV
+729 TPDSAICISTGSKANLAV
-737 SSRNEVDLVMG
+737 WSSGAYATARFITIN
-748 KDEGYRPYYFVR
+748 
-760 IPPSTADTTV
+760 PSEADTTIAV
-770 TAYTQPGVRTKFT
+770 YTQGYVRVNFS
-783 YKGESLRKMK
+783 YKG
-793 MALSRLDMFLGTE
+793 GI
-806 RTRVVPG
+806 VPG
-813 SYFTRYS
+813 FERLNMCYGNEQTHIVPHSRFYS
-820 CLNLVPGHYTME
+820 RSRMDLEPGHYTMS
-832 GEFYN
+832 GVVAYVDDNTGFYITT
-837 EGSEEY
+837 
-843 FPFAV
+843 PFSIA
-848 TFTIEAGHPT
+848 FDIEANTPT

-865 PTAVAAAPADS
+865 PTAVAAAPANS

-896 SGLNIIKMTDGS
+896 PGLNIIKMTDGT

>member
-14 TLLGLGCHTAAL
+14 TLFGFGCHTAAL

-71 NTLDLGSDYY
+71 NTLDLGSNYY
-81 NEEGSSKDKY
+81 NDRNSSKDKY

-120 KFDNLRRYVS
+120 KFDNLRRYAGVRV
-130 GRTDHPIYYRIY
+130 GDPIYYRIY

-155 PTDAEEVTLHHTEL
+155 PTDADEVTLHHTEL
-169 VQARRVTF
+169 VQARRVAF

-280 TNGELASVY
+280 TNGWLASVY
-289 YKPQPGAKGKGN
+289 YKLQPGFKSDTGFR
-301 NHGYGCYNLGGIFLN
+301 GYGDYNFGGNIFEP
-316 TLTAPDGTHA
+316 TAPDGTHA
-326 AYVLPGRHTFQL
+326 AYALPGRQTFQL
-338 RMPTVQTTDP
+338 YRSTVQTDDP

-355 ADLGYILGEVT
+355 ADGGYILGEVT

-371 EPVSLSIAQSKPL
+371 EPVNLSIAQSKPL

-437 VTTLVEGSTTY
+437 VTTLVEGSTY
-448 LSLALNAQYGAQSD
+448 PYLALNAQYGAQSD
-462 TIASVLSNQCSVYGL
+462 TIASVLSKQCCLYSYPGD
-477 FGTPRTELTQDD
+477 PRTEFSLTYKNFYDGD
-489 FHFDGAKLPPF
+489 FNTLPAF
-500 SKLHPVKFIVP
+500 SQLHPVKFVVP
-511 CHLLQQG
+511 CHQFQTGRVLNLFG
-518 EKIYIHGQFGD
+518 KYGQAD
-529 DWYSTRCSAFATHHE
+529 RVAELAEHHD
-544 GCAKSLNPGT
+544 GCAKQLHYASADPI
-554 ATPVPYDTLTVILP
+554 PYDTITIMLP
-568 EGNHEWY
+568 EG
-575 VCKNF
+575 K
-580 TPYDSANIHT
+580 YDWVMQKDADEANDAPHHS
-590 FTLANTDTLTQTIYD
+590 FTLGATDTLVQRLQPTD
-605 REFTMLRVSDFDSDR
+605 FTLLRVNCLGVDS
-620 IYVYTNNAPATHLYK
+620 IYVYN
-635 RYKVDGSRHNQV
+635 KVPEYQWYSLSKLTKGRMYYV
-647 HYAIERIPL
+647 REAIPL
-656 HPGYNDYTVSY
+656 SPGYNERTITW
-667 RQIKIQKDTLAGV
+667 REAKLQKDTL
-680 DYGIETPRDYYDDP
+680 YSLSYWLEDP
-694 QSPEYVPHF
+694 VIWLDEDFSFYTSYTIFSRP
-703 NGYNAYNPDSEWNNG
+703 NNY
-718 LAAYIKKTDTA
+718 LRLEKLETA
-729 TLDSAIMV
+729 TPDSAICISTGSKANLAV
-737 SSRNEVDLVMG
+737 WSGGTFAPARFITIN
-748 KDEGYRPYYFVR
+748 
-760 IPPSTADTTV
+760 PSEADTTV
-770 TAYTQPGVRTKFT
+770 TVYTQKTVRVNFS
-783 YKGESLRKMK
+783 YKGGR
-793 MALSRLDMFLGTE
+793 
-806 RTRVVPG
+806 VPG
-813 SYFTRYS
+813 FER
-820 CLNLVPGHYTME
+820 LNMCYGNEQTHIVPNSNFYRRSRMDLEPGHYTMSGVVSYE
-832 GEFYN
+832 DDATGEYVTT
-837 EGSEEY
+837 
-843 FPFAV
+843 PFSI
-848 TFTIEAGHPT
+848 TFDIEANTPT

-865 PTAVAAAPADS
+865 PTAVAAAPANS

-896 SGLNIIKMTDGS
+896 PGLNIIKMTDGT

>member
-14 TLLGLGCHTAAL
+14 TLFGLGCHTAAL

-71 NTLDLGSDYY
+71 NTLDFGSDYY
-81 NEEGSSKDKY
+81 NNGKDSY
-91 HKYYS
+91 HHYFS

-111 WGNTNKIEF
+111 WGNQNKTWL
-120 KFDNLRRYVS
+120 KFETVRRQVS
-130 GRTDHPIYYRIY
+130 GRAGQPIYYRIY

-169 VQARRVTF
+169 TQARRVAF
-177 MPPVGRD
+177 MPPVDRD
-184 GNAVPAILAPDLR
+184 GNAVSAILAPDLR
-197 IGTARYGFS
+197 TGAYYNGTTTR
-206 GASVNMHDLTEPFA
+206 VNMHDLTEPFA

-246 IVVTDTTTCVTT
+246 IVVTDTTTCVIT
-258 DYRKAVECRFY
+258 DYRKAVECHFY

-280 TNGELASVY
+280 TNGQLASVY
-289 YKPQPGAKGKGN
+289 YKLQPGAKRGRGYCGYNFGGN
-301 NHGYGCYNLGGIFLN
+301 MFK
-316 TLTAPDGTHA
+316 LTAPDGTHA
-326 AYVLPGRHTFQL
+326 AYALPGRQTFQL
-338 RMPTVQTTDP
+338 RMPTVQTDDP

-355 ADLGYILGEVT
+355 AAQGYILGEVT

-410 PYSWQENKQMSVECK
+410 PYSWAENEKMTVLCK

-437 VTTLVEGSTTY
+437 VTTLVEGSTWPF
-448 LSLALNAQYGAQSD
+448 LALNAQYGAQSD
-462 TIASVLSNQCSVYGL
+462 TIASVLSTYCSLYSDP
-477 FGTPRTELTQDD
+477 FDPRTEFSLTLKN
-489 FHFDGAKLPPF
+489 FHLPPF
-500 SKLHPVKFIVP
+500 NKLHPVKFIVP

-518 EKIYIHGQFGD
+518 EKLYIHGQLSVAE
-529 DWYSTRCSAFATHHE
+529 DWRCSTFATHHE
-544 GCAKSLNPGT
+544 GCAKSLQPGT
-554 ATPVPYDTLTVILP
+554 TTPVPYDTLTVILP

-575 VCKNF
+575 VSKEGAVG
-580 TPYDSANIHT
+580 DSANFHT
-590 FTLANTDTLTQTIYD
+590 FTLGATDTLTQTIYD
-605 REFTMLRVSDFDSDR
+605 REFALLRVNCLGTDS
-620 IYVYTNNAPATHLYK
+620 IYVYNNVPKYQWYSLSKLTKGRMY
-635 RYKVDGSRHNQV
+635 
-647 HYAIERIPL
+647 YADEAIPL
-656 HPGYNDYTVSY
+656 SPGYNERIITW
-667 RQIKIQKDTLAGV
+667 REAKLQKDTLYSLSYWLEAPVIWV
-680 DYGIETPRDYYDDP
+680 DEDGSYYTSYASFSRP
-694 QSPEYVPHF
+694 NKYLRLEKLQ
-703 NGYNAYNPDSEWNNG
+703 
-718 LAAYIKKTDTA
+718 TA
-729 TLDSAIMV
+729 TPDSAICISTGSKANLAV
-737 SSRNEVDLVMG
+737 WSGGTFAPARFFTIN
-748 KDEGYRPYYFVR
+748 
-760 IPPSTADTTV
+760 PSEADTTV
-770 TAYTQPGVRTKFT
+770 TVYTQKTVRVNFGCKN
-783 YKGESLRKMK
+783 
-793 MALSRLDMFLGTE
+793 RLVQAFE
-806 RTRVVPG
+806 RLNMCYGNEQTHIVPN
-813 SYFTRYS
+813 SNFYRRNRMD
-820 CLNLVPGHYTME
+820 LEPGHYTMSGVVANE
-832 GEFYN
+832 DDETGEYVLT
-837 EGSEEY
+837 
-843 FPFAV
+843 PFSIA
-848 TFTIEAGHPT
+848 FDIEAGHSAF
-858 TIELCPD
+858 IELCPD
-865 PTAVAAAPADS
+865 PTAVAAATADS

-896 SGLNIIKMTDGS
+896 PGLNIIKMTDGT

>member
-1 MKIANHLS
+1 MKITNHLR

-26 HAQNIMLHLD
+26 HAQNIMLRLD

-52 LKITFSNSKDF
+52 LKITFSNSSDF

-71 NTLDLGSDYY
+71 NTLDFGSDYY
-81 NEEGSSKDKY
+81 NDGNSSTDRV

-130 GRTDHPIYYRIY
+130 GRTDQPIYYRIY

-169 VQARRVTF
+169 AQARRVAF
-177 MPPVGRD
+177 MPPVDRD

-197 IGTARYGFS
+197 T
-206 GASVNMHDLTEPFA
+206 GAVTNGLGGPNMHDLTEPFA

-232 VAPNSDE
+232 VAPKSSE
-239 LALHADS
+239 LALHVDS

-258 DYRKAVECRFY
+258 DYRKAVECHFY

-280 TNGELASVY
+280 SNGLLASVY
-289 YKPQPGAKGKGN
+289 YSSKRGR
-301 NHGYGCYNLGGIFLN
+301 GYGDYNFGGICFEP
-316 TLTAPDGTHA
+316 TAPDGTHA
-326 AYVLPGRHTFQL
+326 AYALPGRQTFQL
-338 RMPTVQTTDP
+338 YGPTVQTTDP

-355 ADLGYILGEVT
+355 AAQGYILGEVT

-371 EPVSLSIAQSKPL
+371 EPVSLSIAKSKPL

-410 PYSWQENKQMSVECK
+410 PYSWAENEKMTVLCK

-437 VTTLVEGSTTY
+437 VTTLVEGSTY
-448 LSLALNAQYGAQSD
+448 PYLALNAQYGAQSD
-462 TIASVLSNQCSVYGL
+462 TIASVLSKQCCLYSYPGD
-477 FGTPRTELTQDD
+477 PRTEFSLTYKN
-489 FHFDGAKLPPF
+489 FYDGAVNQLPAF
-500 SKLHPVKFIVP
+500 SQLHPVKFVVP
-511 CHLLQQG
+511 CHQFQTGRMLNLFG
-518 EKIYIHGQFGD
+518 KYGQD
-529 DWYSTRCSAFATHHE
+529 DRVAELAEHHD
-544 GCAKSLNPGT
+544 GCAKQLHYASADPI
-554 ATPVPYDTLTVILP
+554 PYDTITIMLP
-568 EGNHEWY
+568 EG
-575 VCKNF
+575 K
-580 TPYDSANIHT
+580 YDWVMQKDADEANVAPHHS
-590 FTLANTDTLTQTIYD
+590 FTLGATDTLVQRLQPTD
-605 REFTMLRVSDFDSDR
+605 FALLRVNCLGVDS
-620 IYVYTNNAPATHLYK
+620 IYVYN
-635 RYKVDGSRHNQV
+635 KVPEYQWYSLSKLTKGRMYYV
-647 HYAIERIPL
+647 REAIPL
-656 HPGYNDYTVSY
+656 SPGYNEHTITW
-667 RQIKIQKDTLAGV
+667 REAKLQKDTL
-680 DYGIETPRDYYDDP
+680 YSLSYWLEDP
-694 QSPEYVPHF
+694 VIWLDEDFSFYTSYTIFDRP
-703 NGYNAYNPDSEWNNG
+703 YNYLWLEK
-718 LAAYIKKTDTA
+718 LETA
-729 TLDSAIMV
+729 TADSAICI
-737 SSRNEVDLVMG
+737 STGSRANLAVWSG
-748 KDEGYRPYYFVR
+748 GTFAPARF
-760 IPPSTADTTV
+760 ITINPSEADTTV
-770 TAYTQPGVRTKFT
+770 TVYTQKTVRVNFS
-783 YKGESLRKMK
+783 YKGGR
-793 MALSRLDMFLGTE
+793 
-806 RTRVVPG
+806 VPG
-813 SYFTRYS
+813 FER
-820 CLNLVPGHYTME
+820 LNMCYGNEQTHIVPNSNFYRRSRMDLEPGHYTMSGVVAYE
-832 GEFYN
+832 DDNTGEYVCT
-837 EGSEEY
+837 
-843 FPFAV
+843 PFSIA
-848 TFTIEAGHPT
+848 FDIEANTPT

-865 PTAVAAAPADS
+865 PTAIAAATADS

>member
-1 MKIANHLS
+1 MKFANHLS

-14 TLLGLGCHTAAL
+14 TLFGLGCHTAAL

-71 NTLDLGSDYY
+71 NTLDLGSNYY
-81 NEEGSSKDKY
+81 YEGNSSKDKY

-111 WGNTNKIEF
+111 WGNQNKAWLSLKEVRF
-120 KFDNLRRYVS
+120 LVS
-130 GRTDHPIYYRIY
+130 GRTGQPIYYRIY
-142 SPHFSRI
+142 SPHFNRI

-197 IGTARYGFS
+197 IGTARYGFR
-206 GASVNMHDLTEPFA
+206 GALVNMHDLTEPFA
-220 RYAYKGDTLRYL
+220 RYAHKGDTLRYL
-232 VAPNSDE
+232 VAPNSSE

-280 TNGELASVY
+280 TNGQLASVY
-289 YKPQPGAKGKGN
+289 YKLQPGFKSDTGFR
-301 NHGYGCYNLGGIFLN
+301 GYGDYNFGGNIFEP
-316 TLTAPDGTHA
+316 TAPDGTHA
-326 AYVLPGRHTFQL
+326 AYALPGRQTFQL

-355 ADLGYILGEVT
+355 ADGGYILGEVT

-371 EPVSLSIAQSKPL
+371 EAVSLSLAKSKPL

-410 PYSWQENKQMSVECK
+410 PYSWADDTKMSVECK

-437 VTTLVEGSTTY
+437 VTTLVEGSTWPY
-448 LSLALNAQYGAQSD
+448 LALNAQYGAQSD
-462 TIASVLSNQCSVYGL
+462 TIASVLSTYCSLYSDP
-477 FGTPRTELTQDD
+477 FDPRTEFSLTLKN
-489 FHFDGAKLPPF
+489 FHLPPF

-518 EKIYIHGQFGD
+518 EELYIHGQLSGAE
-529 DWYSTRCSAFATHHE
+529 DWRCSTFATHHE

-554 ATPVPYDTLTVILP
+554 ATPVPHDTLTVILP
-568 EGNHEWY
+568 EGNHEWC
-575 VCKNF
+575 VGKKGEKL
-580 TPYDSANIHT
+580 DSANIHT
-590 FTLANTDTLTQTIYD
+590 FTLGATDTLTQTIYD
-605 REFTMLRVSDFDSDR
+605 REFALLRVSCLGVDS
-620 IYVYTNNAPATHLYK
+620 IYVYNNVPKYQWYSLSKLTKGRMY
-635 RYKVDGSRHNQV
+635 
-647 HYAIERIPL
+647 YADEAIPL
-656 HPGYNDYTVSY
+656 NPGYNERTITW
-667 RQIKIQKDTLAGV
+667 REAKLQKDTLYSLSYWLEAPVIWV
-680 DYGIETPRDYYDDP
+680 DEDGSYYTSYASFSRP
-694 QSPEYVPHF
+694 
-703 NGYNAYNPDSEWNNG
+703 YNYLRLEK
-718 LAAYIKKTDTA
+718 LQTA
-729 TLDSAIMV
+729 TPDSAICI
-737 SSRNEVDLVMG
+737 STGSRVNLAVYTRGTFDPA
-748 KDEGYRPYYFVR
+748 RF
-760 IPPSTADTTV
+760 ITINPSEADTTV
-770 TAYTQPGVRTKFT
+770 AVYTQKTVRVNFF
-783 YKGESLRKMK
+783 YKG
-793 MALSRLDMFLGTE
+793 GI
-806 RTRVVPG
+806 VPG
-813 SYFTRYS
+813 FER
-820 CLNLVPGHYTME
+820 LNMCYGNEQTHIVPHSSFYRRSRMDLEPGHYTMSGVVAYE
-832 GEFYN
+832 DDNTGY
-837 EGSEEY
+837 Y
-843 FPFAV
+843 VTTPFSIA
-848 TFTIEAGHPT
+848 FDIEANHPT

-896 SGLNIIKMTDGS
+896 PGLNIIKMTDGS

>member
-14 TLLGLGCHTAAL
+14 ALLGLGCHTAAL

-71 NTLDLGSDYY
+71 NTLDFGSDYY
-81 NEEGSSKDKY
+81 NEGGSSKDKY

-130 GRTDHPIYYRIY
+130 GRTDQPIYYRIY

-155 PTDAEEVTLHHTEL
+155 PTDADEVTLHHTEL
-169 VQARRVTF
+169 TQARRVAF
-177 MPPVGRD
+177 MPPVDRD
-184 GNAVPAILAPDLR
+184 GNAVSAIFAPDLR
-197 IGTARYGFS
+197 TGAYYNGTTTR
-206 GASVNMHDLTEPFA
+206 VNMHDLTEPFA

-258 DYRKAVECRFY
+258 DYRKAVECHFY
-269 ITDSQGQLCPV
+269 ITDSQGRLCPV
-280 TNGELASVY
+280 TNGQLASVY
-289 YKPQPGAKGKGN
+289 YKLQPGAKRGRGYCGYNFGGN
-301 NHGYGCYNLGGIFLN
+301 KFK
-316 TLTAPDGTHA
+316 LTAPDGTHA
-326 AYVLPGRHTFQL
+326 AYALPGRQTFQL
-338 RMPTVQTTDP
+338 YRPTVQTTDP

-355 ADLGYILGEVT
+355 ADGGYILGEVT

-371 EPVSLSIAQSKPL
+371 EPVSLSLAKSKPL

-404 HTYVNP
+404 YTYVNP
-410 PYSWQENKQMSVECK
+410 PYSWAEDTKMSVACK

-437 VTTLVEGSTTY
+437 VTTLVEGSTWPF
-448 LSLALNAQYGAQSD
+448 LALNAQYGAQSD
-462 TIASVLSNQCSVYGL
+462 TIASVLSTYCSLYSDP
-477 FGTPRTELTQDD
+477 FDPRTEFSLTLKN
-489 FHFDGAKLPPF
+489 FHLPPF
-500 SKLHPVKFIVP
+500 NKLHPVKFIVP

-518 EKIYIHGQFGD
+518 EKLYIHGQLSVAE
-529 DWYSTRCSAFATHHE
+529 DWRCSTFATHHE
-544 GCAKSLNPGT
+544 GCAKSLQPGT
-554 ATPVPYDTLTVILP
+554 TTPVPYDTLTVILP

-575 VCKNF
+575 VSKEGAVG
-580 TPYDSANIHT
+580 DSANFHT
-590 FTLANTDTLTQTIYD
+590 FTLGATDTLTQTIYD
-605 REFTMLRVSDFDSDR
+605 REFALLRVNCLGTDS
-620 IYVYTNNAPATHLYK
+620 IYVYNNIPEYHRYRLSKLTKGRLY
-635 RYKVDGSRHNQV
+635 
-647 HYAIERIPL
+647 YADEEIPL
-656 HPGYNDYTVSY
+656 SPGYNERTITW
-667 RQIKIQKDTLAGV
+667 REAKLQKDTLRGMSYWLEAPITYLDEDGS
-680 DYGIETPRDYYDDP
+680 YYT
-694 QSPEYVPHF
+694 SYTGF
-703 NGYNAYNPDSEWNNG
+703 SR
-718 LAAYIKKTDTA
+718 TDNYLVLEKLETA
-729 TLDSAIMV
+729 TPDSAICISTGSKANLAV
-737 SSRNEVDLVMG
+737 WSSGAYATARFITIN
-748 KDEGYRPYYFVR
+748 
-760 IPPSTADTTV
+760 PSEADTTIAV
-770 TAYTQPGVRTKFT
+770 YTQGYVRVNFS
-783 YKGESLRKMK
+783 YKG
-793 MALSRLDMFLGTE
+793 GI
-806 RTRVVPG
+806 VPG
-813 SYFTRYS
+813 FERLNMCYGNEQTHIVPHSRFYS
-820 CLNLVPGHYTME
+820 RSRMDLEPGHYTMS
-832 GEFYN
+832 GVVAYVDDNTGFYITT
-837 EGSEEY
+837 
-843 FPFAV
+843 PFSIA
-848 TFTIEAGHPT
+848 FDIEANTPT

-865 PTAVAAAPADS
+865 PTAVAAAPANS

-896 SGLNIIKMTDGS
+896 PGLNIIKMTDGT

>member
-1 MKIANHLS
+1 MKLTNHLS

-81 NEEGSSKDKY
+81 NDGNSSTDRV

-96 RELTLNADDGNGNAW
+96 RELTLNADDGSGSAW
-111 WGNTNKIEF
+111 WGNTNKVWLNFETV
-120 KFDNLRRYVS
+120 RRRVS
-130 GRTDHPIYYRIY
+130 GRAGQPIYYRIY

-169 VQARRVTF
+169 VQARRVAF

-184 GNAVPAILAPDLR
+184 GNAVSAILAPDLR
-197 IGTARYGFS
+197 TGACNGFS
-206 GASVNMHDLTEPFA
+206 AGPNMRNLTEPFA

-232 VAPNSDE
+232 VAPTSGE

-280 TNGELASVY
+280 TNGWLASVY

-301 NHGYGCYNLGGIFLN
+301 YHGYGCYNLGAIFLN

-326 AYVLPGRHTFQL
+326 AYALPGRQTFQL
-338 RMPTVQTTDP
+338 CRPTVQTTDP

-355 ADLGYILGEVT
+355 ADGGYILGEVT

-371 EPVSLSIAQSKPL
+371 EPVSLSLAKSKPL

-404 HTYVNP
+404 HTYVDP
-410 PYSWQENKQMSVECK
+410 PYSWQENKQMSVACK

-437 VTTLVEGSTTY
+437 VTTLVEGSTY
-448 LSLALNAQYGAQSD
+448 PYLALNAQYGAQSD
-462 TIASVLSNQCSVYGL
+462 TIASVLSKQCCLYSYPGD
-477 FGTPRTELTQDD
+477 PRTEFSLTYNNFYDGD
-489 FHFDGAKLPPF
+489 FNTLPAF
-500 SKLHPVKFIVP
+500 SQLHPVKFVVP
-511 CHLLQQG
+511 CHQFQTGRMLNLFG
-518 EKIYIHGQFGD
+518 KYGQAD
-529 DWYSTRCSAFATHHE
+529 RVAELAEHHD
-544 GCAKSLNPGT
+544 GCAKQLHYASADPI
-554 ATPVPYDTLTVILP
+554 PYDTITIMLP
-568 EGNHEWY
+568 EG
-575 VCKNF
+575 K
-580 TPYDSANIHT
+580 YDWVMQKDADEANDAPHHS
-590 FTLANTDTLTQTIYD
+590 FTLGATDTLVQRLQPTD
-605 REFTMLRVSDFDSDR
+605 FALLRVNCLGADS
-620 IYVYTNNAPATHLYK
+620 IYVYNKVPAWHHYCQSKFTK
-635 RYKVDGSRHNQV
+635 RRMY
-647 HYAIERIPL
+647 YADEGIPL
-656 HPGYNDYTVSY
+656 RPGYNERIITW
-667 RQIKIQKDTLAGV
+667 REAKLQKDTLYAV
-680 DYGIETPRDYYDDP
+680 ACWLETPVTHVDEDGSYYT
-694 QSPEYVPHF
+694 SYTYFSH
-703 NGYNAYNPDSEWNNG
+703 PDNYLRLEK
-718 LAAYIKKTDTA
+718 LQTA
-729 TLDSAIMV
+729 TSDSAICI
-737 SSRNEVDLVMG
+737 STGSRVNLAVYTRGTFDPA
-748 KDEGYRPYYFVR
+748 RF
-760 IPPSTADTTV
+760 ITINPSEADTTV
-770 TAYTQPGVRTKFT
+770 AVYTQKTVPVNFS
-783 YKGESLRKMK
+783 YKG
-793 MALSRLDMFLGTE
+793 GI
-806 RTRVVPG
+806 VPG
-813 SYFTRYS
+813 FER
-820 CLNLVPGHYTME
+820 LNMCYGNEQTHIVPHSRFYRRSRMDLEPGHYTMSGVVAYE
-832 GEFYN
+832 DDNTGY
-837 EGSEEY
+837 Y
-843 FPFAV
+843 VTTPFSIA
-848 TFTIEAGHPT
+848 FDIEAGHRT

-865 PTAVAAAPADS
+865 PTAIAAAPADS

-896 SGLNIIKMTDGS
+896 PGLNIIKMTDGT

>member
-14 TLLGLGCHTAAL
+14 ALLGLGCHTAAL

-71 NTLDLGSDYY
+71 NTLDLGSNYY
-81 NEEGSSKDKY
+81 YDRNSSKDKY

-111 WGNTNKIEF
+111 WGNQNKAWLSLKEVRF
-120 KFDNLRRYVS
+120 LVS
-130 GRTDHPIYYRIY
+130 GRTGQPIYYRIY

-169 VQARRVTF
+169 AQARRVAF

-232 VAPNSDE
+232 VAPNSSE

-280 TNGELASVY
+280 TNGQLASVY
-289 YKPQPGAKGKGN
+289 YKLQPGFKSDTGFR
-301 NHGYGCYNLGGIFLN
+301 GYGDYNFGGNIFEP
-316 TLTAPDGTHA
+316 TAPDGTHA
-326 AYVLPGRHTFQL
+326 AYALPGRQTFQL
-338 RMPTVQTTDP
+338 RLPTVQTTDP

-392 AAPYADHLQFSA
+392 AAPYAGHLQFSA

-410 PYSWQENKQMSVECK
+410 PYSWQENKQMSVACK

-437 VTTLVEGSTTY
+437 VTTLVEGSTWPY
-448 LSLALNAQYGAQSD
+448 LALNAQYGTQSD
-462 TIASVLSNQCSVYGL
+462 TIASVLSKQCCLYSYPGD
-477 FGTPRTELTQDD
+477 PRTEFSLTYKN
-489 FHFDGAKLPPF
+489 FYDGNFNTLPAF
-500 SKLHPVKFIVP
+500 SQLHPVKFVVP
-511 CHLLQQG
+511 CHQFQTGRMLNLFGTYNQG
-518 EKIYIHGQFGD
+518 YISD
-529 DWYSTRCSAFATHHE
+529 LPSHHN
-544 GCAKSLNPGT
+544 GCAKQLQPGS
-554 ATPVPYDTLTVILP
+554 ADPIPYDTITIILP
-568 EGNHEWY
+568 EGE
-575 VCKNF
+575 
-580 TPYDSANIHT
+580 YDWVMQKDLDEYNSAPHHA
-590 FTLANTDTLTQTIYD
+590 FTLANTDTLVQRLQPTD
-605 REFTMLRVSDFDSDR
+605 FALLRVNCLGVDS
-620 IYVYTNNAPATHLYK
+620 IYVYNNVPKYQWYSLSKLTKGRMY
-635 RYKVDGSRHNQV
+635 
-647 HYAIERIPL
+647 YADEAIPL
-656 HPGYNDYTVSY
+656 NPGYNERTITW
-667 RQIKIQKDTLAGV
+667 REAKLQKDTLYSLSYWLEAPVIWV
-680 DYGIETPRDYYDDP
+680 DEDGSYYTSYASFSRP
-694 QSPEYVPHF
+694 
-703 NGYNAYNPDSEWNNG
+703 YNYLWLEK
-718 LAAYIKKTDTA
+718 LETA
-729 TLDSAIMV
+729 TADSAICI
-737 SSRNEVDLVMG
+737 STGSRANLAVWSG
-748 KDEGYRPYYFVR
+748 GTFTPARFFT
-760 IPPSTADTTV
+760 ISPSEADTTV
-770 TAYTQPGVRTKFT
+770 TVYTQKTVHVYFS
-783 YKGESLRKMK
+783 YKGGR
-793 MALSRLDMFLGTE
+793 
-806 RTRVVPG
+806 VPG
-813 SYFTRYS
+813 FERLNMCYGNEQTRIVPNPNFYRKS
-820 CLNLVPGHYTME
+820 RMDLEPGHYTMSGVVSYE
-832 GEFYN
+832 DDATGEYVTT
-837 EGSEEY
+837 
-843 FPFAV
+843 PFSIA
-848 TFTIEAGHPT
+848 FDIEANHPT

-865 PTAVAAAPADS
+865 PTAVAAAPANS
-876 APAKAAACYA
+876 APAKTAACYA

-896 SGLNIIKMTDGS
+896 PGLNIIKMTDGS

>member
-14 TLLGLGCHTAAL
+14 LLGLGCHTAAL

-71 NTLDLGSDYY
+71 NTLDLGSNYY
-81 NEEGSSKDKY
+81 YDRNSSKDKY

-111 WGNTNKIEF
+111 WGNQNKAWLSLKEVRF
-120 KFDNLRRYVS
+120 LVS
-130 GRTDHPIYYRIY
+130 GRTGQPIYYRIY
-142 SPHFSRI
+142 SPHFNRI

-280 TNGELASVY
+280 TNGQLASAY
-289 YKPQPGAKGKGN
+289 YKLQPGFKSDTGSR
-301 NHGYGCYNLGGIFLN
+301 GYGDYNFGGNIFEP
-316 TLTAPDGTHA
+316 TAPDGTHA
-326 AYVLPGRHTFQL
+326 AYALPGRQTFQL

-355 ADLGYILGEVT
+355 AAQGYILGEVT

-371 EPVSLSIAQSKPL
+371 EPVSLSIAKSKPL

-404 HTYVNP
+404 LTYVNP
-410 PYSWQENKQMSVECK
+410 PYSWADDTKMSVKCK

-437 VTTLVEGSTTY
+437 VTTLVEGSTY
-448 LSLALNAQYGAQSD
+448 PYLALNAQYGAQSD
-462 TIASVLSNQCSVYGL
+462 TIASVLSKQCCLYSYPGD
-477 FGTPRTELTQDD
+477 PRTEFSLTYKN
-489 FHFDGAKLPPF
+489 FYDGDLKTLPAF
-500 SKLHPVKFIVP
+500 SQLHPVKFVVP
-511 CHLLQQG
+511 CHQFQTGRVLNLFGTYNQGYIGDLL
-518 EKIYIHGQFGD
+518 
-529 DWYSTRCSAFATHHE
+529 SHHN
-544 GCAKSLNPGT
+544 GCAKQLQPGS
-554 ATPVPYDTLTVILP
+554 AAPIPYDTITIILP
-568 EGNHEWY
+568 EGE
-575 VCKNF
+575 
-580 TPYDSANIHT
+580 YDWVMQKDLDEYNSAPHHA
-590 FTLANTDTLTQTIYD
+590 FTLANTDTLVQRLQPTD
-605 REFTMLRVSDFDSDR
+605 FALLRVSSLGADS
-620 IYVYTNNAPATHLYK
+620 IYVYNNVPASHRYRQSKLDRQNKYDYTNGRLY
-635 RYKVDGSRHNQV
+635 
-647 HYAIERIPL
+647 YADEEIPL
-656 HPGYNDYTVSY
+656 SPGYNERTITW
-667 RQIKIQKDTLAGV
+667 REAKLQKDTLRGMSYWLEAPITYLDEDGS
-680 DYGIETPRDYYDDP
+680 YYTSYTGFSRADNYLVL
-694 QSPEYVPHF
+694 EKL
-703 NGYNAYNPDSEWNNG
+703 E
-718 LAAYIKKTDTA
+718 TA
-729 TLDSAIMV
+729 TPDSAICISTGSKANLAV
-737 SSRNEVDLVMG
+737 WSSG
-748 KDEGYRPYYFVR
+748 PYATARF
-760 IPPSTADTTV
+760 ITINPSEADTTIAV
-770 TAYTQPGVRTKFT
+770 YTQGYVRVNFS
-783 YKGESLRKMK
+783 YKG
-793 MALSRLDMFLGTE
+793 GP
-806 RTRVVPG
+806 VPG
-813 SYFTRYS
+813 FDR
-820 CLNLVPGHYTME
+820 LNMCYGNEQTHIVPHSRFYYRSRMDLEPGHYTMSGVVAYDDDNT
-832 GEFYN
+832 GEYVTT
-837 EGSEEY
+837 
-843 FPFAV
+843 PFSIA
-848 TFTIEAGHPT
+848 FDIEAGHPT

-865 PTAVAAAPADS
+865 PTAVAAVPANS

-896 SGLNIIKMTDGS
+896 PGLNIIKMTDGT

>member
-1 MKIANHLS
+1 MKITNYLS

-26 HAQNIMLHLD
+26 HAQNIMLRLD

-52 LKITFSNSKDF
+52 LKITFSNSSDF

-71 NTLDLGSDYY
+71 NTLDFGSDYY
-81 NEEGSSKDKY
+81 NDGNSSTDRV

-96 RELTLNADDGNGNAW
+96 RELTLNADDGSGSAW
-111 WGNTNKIEF
+111 WGNQNKAWLSLKEV
-120 KFDNLRRYVS
+120 RRRVS
-130 GRTDHPIYYRIY
+130 GRTGQPIYYRIY

-155 PTDAEEVTLHHTEL
+155 PTDAEDVTLHHTEL
-169 VQARRVTF
+169 TQARRVAF

-197 IGTARYGFS
+197 TGTCNGFR
-206 GASVNMHDLTEPFA
+206 AYDPNMQDLTEPFA
-220 RYAYKGDTLRYL
+220 RYANKGDTLRYL
-232 VAPNSDE
+232 VAPDSPE

-246 IVVTDTTTCVTT
+246 IVVADTTTCVTT

-301 NHGYGCYNLGGIFLN
+301 YHGYGCYNLGGICLN

-326 AYVLPGRHTFQL
+326 AYALPGRQTFQL
-338 RMPTVQTTDP
+338 RLPTVQTTDP

-410 PYSWQENKQMSVECK
+410 PYSWQENKQMYVACK

-437 VTTLVEGSTTY
+437 VTTLVEGSTY
-448 LSLALNAQYGAQSD
+448 PYLALNAQYGVQSD
-462 TIASVLSNQCSVYGL
+462 TIASVLSKQCCLYSYPGD
-477 FGTPRTELTQDD
+477 PRTEFSLTYKN
-489 FHFDGAKLPPF
+489 FYDGNFNTLPAF
-500 SKLHPVKFIVP
+500 SQLHPVKFVVP
-511 CHLLQQG
+511 CHQFQTGRMLNLFGTYNQG
-518 EKIYIHGQFGD
+518 YISD
-529 DWYSTRCSAFATHHE
+529 LPSHHN
-544 GCAKSLNPGT
+544 GCAKQLQPGS
-554 ATPVPYDTLTVILP
+554 ADPIPYDTITIILP
-568 EGNHEWY
+568 EGE
-575 VCKNF
+575 
-580 TPYDSANIHT
+580 YDWVMQKDLDEYNSAPHYA
-590 FTLANTDTLTQTIYD
+590 FTLANTDTLVQRLQPTD
-605 REFTMLRVSDFDSDR
+605 FALLRVNCLGVDS
-620 IYVYTNNAPATHLYK
+620 IYVYNNVPKYHRYRQSKLTRGRLY
-635 RYKVDGSRHNQV
+635 
-647 HYAIERIPL
+647 YADEEIPL
-656 HPGYNDYTVSY
+656 SPGYNERTITW
-667 RQIKIQKDTLAGV
+667 REAKLQKDTLRGMSYWLEAPITYLDEDGS
-680 DYGIETPRDYYDDP
+680 YYTSYTGFSRADNYLVL
-694 QSPEYVPHF
+694 EKL
-703 NGYNAYNPDSEWNNG
+703 E
-718 LAAYIKKTDTA
+718 TA
-729 TLDSAIMV
+729 TPDSAICISTGSKANLAV
-737 SSRNEVDLVMG
+737 WSSGAYATARFITIN
-748 KDEGYRPYYFVR
+748 
-760 IPPSTADTTV
+760 PSEADTTIAV
-770 TAYTQPGVRTKFT
+770 YTQGYVRVNFS
-783 YKGESLRKMK
+783 YKGGR
-793 MALSRLDMFLGTE
+793 
-806 RTRVVPG
+806 VPG
-813 SYFTRYS
+813 FER
-820 CLNLVPGHYTME
+820 LNMCYGNEQTHIVPHSRFYYRSLMDLEPGHYTMSGIVAYE
-832 GEFYN
+832 DDATGEYVLT
-837 EGSEEY
+837 
-843 FPFAV
+843 PFGIAFDV
-848 TFTIEAGHPT
+848 EAGGIR

-865 PTAVAAAPADS
+865 PTAIAAAPADS

-896 SGLNIIKMTDGS
+896 PGLNIIKMTDGS

>member
-14 TLLGLGCHTAAL
+14 ALLGLGCHTAAL

-71 NTLDLGSDYY
+71 NTLDFGSDYY
-81 NEEGSSKDKY
+81 NNGKDSY
-91 HKYYS
+91 HHYFS
-96 RELTLNADDGNGNAW
+96 RELTLNADDGSGNAW
-111 WGNTNKIEF
+111 WGNQNKTWL
-120 KFDNLRRYVS
+120 KFETVRRQVS
-130 GRTDHPIYYRIY
+130 GRAGQPIYYRIY

-169 VQARRVTF
+169 VQARRVAF

-197 IGTARYGFS
+197 IGTCNGFR
-206 GASVNMHDLTEPFA
+206 GYNPNMQDLTEPFA

-232 VAPNSDE
+232 VVPNSSE

-280 TNGELASVY
+280 TNGQLASVY

-326 AYVLPGRHTFQL
+326 AYVLPGQQTFQL

-371 EPVSLSIAQSKPL
+371 EPVNLSIAQSKPL

-437 VTTLVEGSTTY
+437 VTTLVEGSTWPI
-448 LSLALNAQYGAQSD
+448 LVLNAQYGAQSD

-518 EKIYIHGQFGD
+518 EKLYIDGQFGD

-590 FTLANTDTLTQTIYD
+590 FTLGATDTLTQTIYD
-605 REFTMLRVSDFDSDR
+605 REFALLRVNCLGTDS
-620 IYVYTNNAPATHLYK
+620 IYVYSNIPEYHRYRLSKLTKGRLY
-635 RYKVDGSRHNQV
+635 
-647 HYAIERIPL
+647 YADEEIPL
-656 HPGYNDYTVSY
+656 NPGYNERTITW
-667 RQIKIQKDTLAGV
+667 REAKLQKDTLRGMSYWLEAPITYLDEDGS
-680 DYGIETPRDYYDDP
+680 YYTSYTGFSRADNYLVL
-694 QSPEYVPHF
+694 EKL
-703 NGYNAYNPDSEWNNG
+703 E
-718 LAAYIKKTDTA
+718 TA
-729 TLDSAIMV
+729 TPDSAICISTGSKANLAV
-737 SSRNEVDLVMG
+737 WSSGAYATARFITIN
-748 KDEGYRPYYFVR
+748 
-760 IPPSTADTTV
+760 PSEADTTIAV
-770 TAYTQPGVRTKFT
+770 YTQGYVRVNFS
-783 YKGESLRKMK
+783 YKGGR
-793 MALSRLDMFLGTE
+793 
-806 RTRVVPG
+806 VPG
-813 SYFTRYS
+813 FERLNMCYGNEQTRIVPHSRFYYRS
-820 CLNLVPGHYTME
+820 LMDLEPGHYTMSGIVAYE
-832 GEFYN
+832 DDNTGEYVTT
-837 EGSEEY
+837 
-843 FPFAV
+843 PFSIA
-848 TFTIEAGHPT
+848 FDIEANTPT

-865 PTAVAAAPADS
+865 PTAIAAATANS

-896 SGLNIIKMTDGS
+896 PGLNIIKMTDGT

>member
-14 TLLGLGCHTAAL
+14 TLFGLGCHTAAL

-71 NTLDLGSDYY
+71 NTLDFGSDYY
-81 NEEGSSKDKY
+81 NEGGSSKDKY

-130 GRTDHPIYYRIY
+130 GRTDQPIYYRIY
-142 SPHFSRI
+142 SPHFNRI

-169 VQARRVTF
+169 VQARRVAF

-197 IGTARYGFS
+197 IGTCNGFR
-206 GASVNMHDLTEPFA
+206 GYNPNMQDLTEPFA
-220 RYAYKGDTLRYL
+220 RYVYKGDTLRYL
-232 VAPNSDE
+232 VAPDSPE

-246 IVVTDTTTCVTT
+246 IVVADTTTCVTT

-326 AYVLPGRHTFQL
+326 AYVLPGRQTFQL

-437 VTTLVEGSTTY
+437 VTTLVEGSTY
-448 LSLALNAQYGAQSD
+448 PYLALNAQYGAQSD
-462 TIASVLSNQCSVYGL
+462 TIASVLSKQCCLYSYPGD
-477 FGTPRTELTQDD
+477 PRTEFSLTYKN
-489 FHFDGAKLPPF
+489 FYDGAVNQLPAF
-500 SKLHPVKFIVP
+500 SQLHPVKFVVP
-511 CHLLQQG
+511 CHQFQTGRVLNLFG
-518 EKIYIHGQFGD
+518 KYGQAD
-529 DWYSTRCSAFATHHE
+529 RVAELAEHHD
-544 GCAKSLNPGT
+544 GCAKQLHYASADPI
-554 ATPVPYDTLTVILP
+554 PYDTITIMLP
-568 EGNHEWY
+568 EG
-575 VCKNF
+575 K
-580 TPYDSANIHT
+580 YDWVMQKDADEANDAPHHS
-590 FTLANTDTLTQTIYD
+590 FTLGATDTLVQRLQPTD
-605 REFTMLRVSDFDSDR
+605 FTLLRVNCLGVDS
-620 IYVYTNNAPATHLYK
+620 IYVYN
-635 RYKVDGSRHNQV
+635 KVPEYQWYSLSKLTKGRMYYV
-647 HYAIERIPL
+647 REAIPL
-656 HPGYNDYTVSY
+656 SHGYNERTITW
-667 RQIKIQKDTLAGV
+667 REAKLQKDTL
-680 DYGIETPRDYYDDP
+680 YSLSYWLEDP
-694 QSPEYVPHF
+694 VIWLDEDFSFYTSYTIFSRP
-703 NGYNAYNPDSEWNNG
+703 NNY
-718 LAAYIKKTDTA
+718 LRLEKLETA
-729 TLDSAIMV
+729 TPDSAICISTGSKANLAV
-737 SSRNEVDLVMG
+737 WSGGTFAPARFITIS
-748 KDEGYRPYYFVR
+748 
-760 IPPSTADTTV
+760 PSEADTTV
-770 TAYTQPGVRTKFT
+770 TVYIQKTVRVNFS
-783 YKGESLRKMK
+783 YKGGR
-793 MALSRLDMFLGTE
+793 
-806 RTRVVPG
+806 VPG
-813 SYFTRYS
+813 FER
-820 CLNLVPGHYTME
+820 LNMCYGNEQTHIVPNSNFYRRSRMDLEPGHYTMSGVVAYE
-832 GEFYN
+832 DDNTGY
-837 EGSEEY
+837 Y
-843 FPFAV
+843 VTTPFSIA
-848 TFTIEAGHPT
+848 FDIEANHPT

-865 PTAVAAAPADS
+865 PTAVAAAPGNS

-896 SGLNIIKMTDGS
+896 PGLNIIKMTDGS

>member
-14 TLLGLGCHTAAL
+14 TLFGLGCHTAAL
-26 HAQNIMLHLD
+26 HAQNIMLRLD

-71 NTLDLGSDYY
+71 NTLDFGSDYY
-81 NEEGSSKDKY
+81 NNGKDSY
-91 HKYYS
+91 HHYFS

-111 WGNTNKIEF
+111 WGNTNKVWLNFETV
-120 KFDNLRRYVS
+120 RRQVS
-130 GRTDHPIYYRIY
+130 GRTGQPIYYRIY
-142 SPHFSRI
+142 NPHFSRI

-155 PTDAEEVTLHHTEL
+155 PTDADEVTLHHTEL
-169 VQARRVTF
+169 TQARRVTF
-177 MPPVGRD
+177 MPPVDRD

-197 IGTARYGFS
+197 TGACMNFS
-206 GASVNMHDLTEPFA
+206 SGRVNMQDLTEPFA
-220 RYAYKGDTLRYL
+220 RYVYKGDTLRYL
-232 VAPNSDE
+232 VAPESSE

-280 TNGELASVY
+280 SNGQLASVY
-289 YKPQPGAKGKGN
+289 YSSKRGR
-301 NHGYGCYNLGGIFLN
+301 GYGDYNCSISLR
-316 TLTAPDGTHA
+316 LTAPDGTHA
-326 AYVLPGRHTFQL
+326 AYALPGRQTFQL
-338 RMPTVQTTDP
+338 RMPTVQTADP

-355 ADLGYILGEVT
+355 ADGGYILGEVT

-371 EPVSLSIAQSKPL
+371 EPVSLSLAKSKPL

-410 PYSWQENKQMSVECK
+410 PYSWQKNKQMSVECK

-448 LSLALNAQYGAQSD
+448 LSLALSAQYGAQSD
-462 TIASVLSNQCSVYGL
+462 TIASVLSNQCNVYDYKND
-477 FGTPRTELTQDD
+477 PRTELTQDD

-500 SKLHPVKFIVP
+500 SKLHPVKFIAP

-518 EKIYIHGQFGD
+518 EELYIHGQFGD
-529 DWYSTRCSAFATHHE
+529 DWYSTRCSAFATHHK
-544 GCAKSLNPGT
+544 GCAKSLKPGT
-554 ATPVPYDTLTVILP
+554 ATPVPHDTLTVILP

-575 VCKNF
+575 VCKNS

-590 FTLANTDTLTQTIYD
+590 FTLGATDTLTQTIYD
-605 REFTMLRVSDFDSDR
+605 REFALLRVSCLGADS
-620 IYVYTNNAPATHLYK
+620 IYVYNKVPAWHRYRLSKLTKGRLY
-635 RYKVDGSRHNQV
+635 
-647 HYAIERIPL
+647 YADEEIPL
-656 HPGYNDYTVSY
+656 NPGYNERTITW
-667 RQIKIQKDTLAGV
+667 REAKLQKDTLRGMSYWLEAPITYLDEDGS
-680 DYGIETPRDYYDDP
+680 YYTSYTGFSRADNYLVL
-694 QSPEYVPHF
+694 EKL
-703 NGYNAYNPDSEWNNG
+703 E
-718 LAAYIKKTDTA
+718 TA
-729 TLDSAIMV
+729 TPDSAICISTGSKANLAV
-737 SSRNEVDLVMG
+737 WSSGAYATARFITIN
-748 KDEGYRPYYFVR
+748 
-760 IPPSTADTTV
+760 PSEADTTIAV
-770 TAYTQPGVRTKFT
+770 YTQGYVRVNFS
-783 YKGESLRKMK
+783 YKGGR
-793 MALSRLDMFLGTE
+793 
-806 RTRVVPG
+806 VPG
-813 SYFTRYS
+813 FERLNMCYGNEQTRIVPHSRFYYRS
-820 CLNLVPGHYTME
+820 LMDLEPGHYTMSGIVAYE
-832 GEFYN
+832 DDNTGEYVTT
-837 EGSEEY
+837 
-843 FPFAV
+843 PFSIA
-848 TFTIEAGHPT
+848 FDIEANTPT

-865 PTAVAAAPADS
+865 PTAIAAATANS

-896 SGLNIIKMTDGS
+896 PGLNIIKMTDGT

>member
-1 MKIANHLS
+1 MKLTNHLR

-71 NTLDLGSDYY
+71 NTLDFGSDYY
-81 NEEGSSKDKY
+81 YDGNSSTDRV

-96 RELTLNADDGNGNAW
+96 CKLTFNADDGNGNAW
-111 WGNTNKIEF
+111 WGNKNKFEF
-120 KFDNLRRYVS
+120 NFDNLRRRVS
-130 GRTDHPIYYRIY
+130 GRTGQPIYYRIY

-169 VQARRVTF
+169 AQARRVTF

-197 IGTARYGFS
+197 IGTCNGFR
-206 GASVNMHDLTEPFA
+206 AYDPNMQDLTEPFA

-232 VAPNSDE
+232 VVPNSSE

-246 IVVTDTTTCVTT
+246 IVVADTTTCVTT

-301 NHGYGCYNLGGIFLN
+301 CHGYGCYNLGGIFLN

-326 AYVLPGRHTFQL
+326 AYVLPGQQTFQL

-371 EPVSLSIAQSKPL
+371 EPVSLSIAQSNPL

-437 VTTLVEGSTTY
+437 VTTLVEGSTWPF
-448 LSLALNAQYGAQSD
+448 LALNAQYGAQSD
-462 TIASVLSNQCSVYGL
+462 TIASVLSRYCSLYSDP
-477 FGTPRTELTQDD
+477 FDRRTEFSLTYKNFYDD
-489 FHFDGAKLPPF
+489 HFNTLPAF
-500 SKLHPVKFIVP
+500 NQLHPVKFVVP
-511 CHLLQQG
+511 CHQFQTGRVLNLFG
-518 EKIYIHGQFGD
+518 KYGQAD
-529 DWYSTRCSAFATHHE
+529 DRVAELAEHHD
-544 GCAKSLNPGT
+544 GCAKQLHYASADPI
-554 ATPVPYDTLTVILP
+554 PYDTITIILP
-568 EGNHEWY
+568 EG
-575 VCKNF
+575 K
-580 TPYDSANIHT
+580 YDWVMQKDADEANDAPHHS
-590 FTLANTDTLTQTIYD
+590 FTLGATDTLVQRLQPTD
-605 REFTMLRVSDFDSDR
+605 FALLRVNCLGADS
-620 IYVYTNNAPATHLYK
+620 IYVYNKVPASH
-635 RYKVDGSRHNQV
+635 RYRQSKLDRPSMYNYTKGRFY
-647 HYAIERIPL
+647 YADEEIPL
-656 HPGYNDYTVSY
+656 RPGYNERTITW
-667 RQIKIQKDTLAGV
+667 REAKLQKDTLYSLSYWLEAPITYV
-680 DYGIETPRDYYDDP
+680 DEDGSYYT
-694 QSPEYVPHF
+694 SYHYF
-703 NGYNAYNPDSEWNNG
+703 SRPDNYLRLDKQE
-718 LAAYIKKTDTA
+718 TA
-729 TLDSAIMV
+729 TPDSAICISTGSKV
-737 SSRNEVDLVMG
+737 NLAVWSGGTFAPARFFTIS
-748 KDEGYRPYYFVR
+748 
-760 IPPSTADTTV
+760 PSEADTTV
-770 TAYTQPGVRTKFT
+770 TVYTQKTVRVNFGCKN
-783 YKGESLRKMK
+783 
-793 MALSRLDMFLGTE
+793 RLVQAFE
-806 RTRVVPG
+806 RLNMCYGNEQTHIVPN
-813 SYFTRYS
+813 SNFYRRNRMD
-820 CLNLVPGHYTME
+820 LEPGHYTMSGVVSYE
-832 GEFYN
+832 DDATGEYVFT
-837 EGSEEY
+837 
-843 FPFAV
+843 PFSIA
-848 TFTIEAGHPT
+848 FDIEAGHSAF
-858 TIELCPD
+858 IELCPD
-865 PTAVAAAPADS
+865 PTAVAAAPANS

-896 SGLNIIKMTDGS
+896 PGLNIIKMTDGT

>member
-71 NTLDLGSDYY
+71 NTLDLGSSYY
-81 NEEGSSKDKY
+81 YEGNSSKDKY

-96 RELTLNADDGNGNAW
+96 RELALNADDGNGNAW

-120 KFDNLRRYVS
+120 KFDNLRRYAGVRV
-130 GRTDHPIYYRIY
+130 GDPIYYRIY
-142 SPHFSRI
+142 SPHFCRI

-155 PTDAEEVTLHHTEL
+155 PTDADEVTLHHTEL
-169 VQARRVTF
+169 VQARRVAF
-177 MPPVGRD
+177 MPPVDRD

-197 IGTARYGFS
+197 IGTCNGFR
-206 GASVNMHDLTEPFA
+206 GYNPNMQDLTEPFA

-232 VAPNSDE
+232 VVPNSSE

-246 IVVTDTTTCVTT
+246 IVVADTTTCVTT

-280 TNGELASVY
+280 TNGQLASVY

-326 AYVLPGRHTFQL
+326 AYVLPGQQTFQL

-518 EKIYIHGQFGD
+518 EKLYIHGQFGD

-590 FTLANTDTLTQTIYD
+590 ITLGATDTLTQTIYD
-605 REFTMLRVSDFDSDR
+605 REFALLRVNDFDSDS
-620 IYVYTNNAPATHLYK
+620 IYVYTNNIPATKLYK
-635 RYKVDGSRHNQV
+635 RYIVDGSRHNQV
-647 HYAIERIPL
+647 HYALEEIPL

-667 RQIKIQKDTLAGV
+667 RQIKIQKDTLARVNYGV
-680 DYGIETPRDYYDDP
+680 ETPVYYDDP
-694 QSPEYVPHF
+694 H
-703 NGYNAYNPDSEWNNG
+703 YNNYTAYR
-718 LAAYIKKTDTA
+718 KTGSVYNIRKDEIA

-737 SSRNEVDLVMG
+737 SSRSEVDLVTFMSVTSG
-748 KDEGYRPYYFVR
+748 SIWIPRYFAH
-760 IPPSTADTTV
+760 IAPSAADTTV
-770 TAYTQPGVRTKFT
+770 TAYTHPVVPTEFT
-783 YKGESLRKMK
+783 YKGSLPGKIGK
-793 MALSRLDMFLGTE
+793 LSKLDMFLGPE
-806 RTRVVPG
+806 RMRVVPFRHF
-813 SYFTRYS
+813 SDR
-820 CLNLVPGHYTME
+820 LDLVPGHYTME

-837 EGSEEY
+837 EDSEAY

-848 TFTIEAGHPT
+848 TFTIEANKPT

-896 SGLNIIKMTDGS
+896 PGLNIIKMTDGS

>member
-14 TLLGLGCHTAAL
+14 ALLGLGCHTAAL

-71 NTLDLGSDYY
+71 NTLDFGSNYY
-81 NEEGSSKDKY
+81 YDRNSSKDKY

-120 KFDNLRRYVS
+120 KFDNLRRYAGVRV
-130 GRTDHPIYYRIY
+130 GDPIYYRIY

-169 VQARRVTF
+169 VQARRVAF

-197 IGTARYGFS
+197 IGTARYGFR
-206 GASVNMHDLTEPFA
+206 GALVNMHDLTEPFA

-280 TNGELASVY
+280 TNGQLASAY
-289 YKPQPGAKGKGN
+289 YKLQPGFKSDTGFR
-301 NHGYGCYNLGGIFLN
+301 GYGDYNFGGNIFEP
-316 TLTAPDGTHA
+316 TAPDGTHA
-326 AYVLPGRHTFQL
+326 AYALPGRQTFQL

-355 ADLGYILGEVT
+355 ADGGYILGEVT

-371 EPVSLSIAQSKPL
+371 EPVSLSLAKSKPL

-410 PYSWQENKQMSVECK
+410 PYSWADDTKMSVECK
-425 EVSRQI
+425 EVSCQI

-437 VTTLVEGSTTY
+437 VTTLVEGSTWPI
-448 LSLALNAQYGAQSD
+448 LALNAQYGAQSD
-462 TIASVLSNQCSVYGL
+462 TIASVLSTYCSLYSDP
-477 FGTPRTELTQDD
+477 FDPRTEFSLTLKN
-489 FHFDGAKLPPF
+489 FHLPPF

-518 EKIYIHGQFGD
+518 EGLYIHGQLSGAE
-529 DWYSTRCSAFATHHE
+529 DWRCSTFATHHE

-554 ATPVPYDTLTVILP
+554 ATPVPHDTLTVILP
-568 EGNHEWY
+568 EGNHEWC
-575 VCKNF
+575 VGKKGEKL
-580 TPYDSANIHT
+580 DSANIHT
-590 FTLANTDTLTQTIYD
+590 FTLGATDTLTQTIYD
-605 REFTMLRVSDFDSDR
+605 REFALLRVNCLGVDS
-620 IYVYTNNAPATHLYK
+620 IYVYNNVPKYQWYSLSKLTKGRMY
-635 RYKVDGSRHNQV
+635 
-647 HYAIERIPL
+647 YADEAIPL
-656 HPGYNDYTVSY
+656 NPGYNERTITW
-667 RQIKIQKDTLAGV
+667 REAKLQKDTLYSLSYWLEAPVIWV
-680 DYGIETPRDYYDDP
+680 DEDGSYYTSYASFSRP
-694 QSPEYVPHF
+694 
-703 NGYNAYNPDSEWNNG
+703 NNY
-718 LAAYIKKTDTA
+718 LMLEKLQTA
-729 TLDSAIMV
+729 TPDSAICI
-737 SSRNEVDLVMG
+737 STGSRVNLAVCTGRTFDPA
-748 KDEGYRPYYFVR
+748 RF
-760 IPPSTADTTV
+760 ITINPSEADTTV
-770 TAYTQPGVRTKFT
+770 AVCTQKTVPVNFGCKD
-783 YKGESLRKMK
+783 
-793 MALSRLDMFLGTE
+793 RLVQAFE
-806 RTRVVPG
+806 RLNMCYGNEQTHIVPNMRF
-813 SYFTRYS
+813 YRRNRMD
-820 CLNLVPGHYTME
+820 LEPGHYTMSGVVANE
-832 GEFYN
+832 DDETGEYVLT
-837 EGSEEY
+837 
-843 FPFAV
+843 PFSIA
-848 TFTIEAGHPT
+848 FDIEAGHSAF
-858 TIELCPD
+858 IELCPD
-865 PTAVAAAPADS
+865 PTAIAAAPADS

-896 SGLNIIKMTDGS
+896 SGLNIIKMTDGT

>member
-1 MKIANHLS
+1 MKLTNHLS

-14 TLLGLGCHTAAL
+14 ALFGLGCHTAAL

-71 NTLDLGSDYY
+71 NTLDFGSDYY
-81 NEEGSSKDKY
+81 NNGKDSY
-91 HKYYS
+91 HHYFS

-111 WGNTNKIEF
+111 WGNTNKFEF
-120 KFDNLRRYVS
+120 NFDNLRRQVS
-130 GRTDHPIYYRIY
+130 GRAGQPIYYRIY

-169 VQARRVTF
+169 VQARRVAF

-197 IGTARYGFS
+197 TGTCNGFR
-206 GASVNMHDLTEPFA
+206 GYNPNMQDLTEPFA

-232 VAPNSDE
+232 VVPNSSE

-246 IVVTDTTTCVTT
+246 IVVADTTTCVTT

-280 TNGELASVY
+280 TNGQLASVY

-326 AYVLPGRHTFQL
+326 AYVLPGQQTFQL

-371 EPVSLSIAQSKPL
+371 EPVNLSIAQSKPL

-518 EKIYIHGQFGD
+518 EKLYIHGQFGD

-590 FTLANTDTLTQTIYD
+590 FTLGATDTLTQTIYD
-605 REFTMLRVSDFDSDR
+605 REFALLRVNCLGTDS
-620 IYVYTNNAPATHLYK
+620 IYVYNNVLEYHRYRLSKFTKGRLY
-635 RYKVDGSRHNQV
+635 
-647 HYAIERIPL
+647 YADEEIPL
-656 HPGYNDYTVSY
+656 SPGYNERIITW
-667 RQIKIQKDTLAGV
+667 REAKLQKDTLYSLSYWLEAPITYV
-680 DYGIETPRDYYDDP
+680 DEDGSYYT
-694 QSPEYVPHF
+694 SYHYF
-703 NGYNAYNPDSEWNNG
+703 SRPDNYFWLEK
-718 LAAYIKKTDTA
+718 LETA
-729 TLDSAIMV
+729 TPDSAICISTGSKANLAVCTGRMFDPARFFTI
-737 SSRNEVDLVMG
+737 S
-748 KDEGYRPYYFVR
+748 
-760 IPPSTADTTV
+760 PSEADTTV
-770 TAYTQPGVRTKFT
+770 TVYTQKTVRVNFS
-783 YKGESLRKMK
+783 YKGGR
-793 MALSRLDMFLGTE
+793 
-806 RTRVVPG
+806 VPG
-813 SYFTRYS
+813 FER
-820 CLNLVPGHYTME
+820 LNMCYGNEQTHIVPTPNFYRRSRMDLEPGHYTMSGVVSYE
-832 GEFYN
+832 DDATGEYVLT
-837 EGSEEY
+837 
-843 FPFAV
+843 PFSIA
-848 TFTIEAGHPT
+848 FDIEANHPT

-865 PTAVAAAPADS
+865 PTAIAAAPADS

-896 SGLNIIKMTDGS
+896 PGLNIIKMTDGT

>member
-71 NTLDLGSDYY
+71 NTLDLGSNYY
-81 NEEGSSKDKY
+81 YDRNSSKDKY

-120 KFDNLRRYVS
+120 KFDNLRRYAGVRV
-130 GRTDHPIYYRIY
+130 GDPIYYRIY

-155 PTDAEEVTLHHTEL
+155 PTDADEVTLHHTEL

-232 VAPNSDE
+232 VAPNSSE

-258 DYRKAVECRFY
+258 DYRKAVECHFY

-280 TNGELASVY
+280 TNGLLASVY
-289 YKPQPGAKGKGN
+289 YKLQPGFKSDTGFR
-301 NHGYGCYNLGGIFLN
+301 GYGDYNFGGNIFEP
-316 TLTAPDGTHA
+316 TAPDGTHA
-326 AYVLPGRHTFQL
+326 AYALPGRQTFQL

-355 ADLGYILGEVT
+355 ADGGYILGEVT

-371 EPVSLSIAQSKPL
+371 EPVSLSIAKSKPL

-410 PYSWQENKQMSVECK
+410 PYSWAENEKMSVECK

-437 VTTLVEGSTTY
+437 VTTLVEGSTWPY
-448 LSLALNAQYGAQSD
+448 LALNAQYGAQSD
-462 TIASVLSNQCSVYGL
+462 TIASVLSNQYCLYSYPGD
-477 FGTPRTELTQDD
+477 PRTEFSLTLKN
-489 FHFDGAKLPPF
+489 FHLPPF

-518 EKIYIHGQFGD
+518 EELYIHGQLSGAE
-529 DWYSTRCSAFATHHE
+529 DWRCSTFATHHE

-554 ATPVPYDTLTVILP
+554 ATPVPHDTLTVILP
-568 EGNHEWY
+568 EGNHEWC
-575 VCKNF
+575 VGKKGEKL
-580 TPYDSANIHT
+580 DSANIHT
-590 FTLANTDTLTQTIYD
+590 FTLGATDTLTQTIYD
-605 REFTMLRVSDFDSDR
+605 REFALLRVSCLGADS
-620 IYVYTNNAPATHLYK
+620 IYVYNKVPAWHRYRLSKLTKGRLY
-635 RYKVDGSRHNQV
+635 
-647 HYAIERIPL
+647 YADEEIPL
-656 HPGYNDYTVSY
+656 SPGYNERTITW
-667 RQIKIQKDTLAGV
+667 REAKLQKDTLYGLSYWLEAPITYV
-680 DYGIETPRDYYDDP
+680 DEDGSYYT
-694 QSPEYVPHF
+694 SYHYF
-703 NGYNAYNPDSEWNNG
+703 SRPDNYFW
-718 LAAYIKKTDTA
+718 LKKLETA
-729 TLDSAIMV
+729 TPDSAICISTGSKANLAV
-737 SSRNEVDLVMG
+737 CTGRKFDPARFITIN
-748 KDEGYRPYYFVR
+748 
-760 IPPSTADTTV
+760 PSEADTTV
-770 TAYTQPGVRTKFT
+770 AVCTQKTVPVNFGCKD
-783 YKGESLRKMK
+783 
-793 MALSRLDMFLGTE
+793 RLVQAFE
-806 RTRVVPG
+806 RLNMCYGNEQTHIVPNMRF
-813 SYFTRYS
+813 YRRNRMD
-820 CLNLVPGHYTME
+820 LEPGHYTMSGVVAYE
-832 GEFYN
+832 DDATGEYVFT
-837 EGSEEY
+837 
-843 FPFAV
+843 PFSIA
-848 TFTIEAGHPT
+848 FDIEAGHSAF
-858 TIELCPD
+858 IELCPD
-865 PTAVAAAPADS
+865 PTAVAAAPANS

-896 SGLNIIKMTDGS
+896 PGLNIIKMTDGS
-908 VRKVIVK
+908 VRKVIGK

>member
-71 NTLDLGSDYY
+71 NTLDFGSDYY
-81 NEEGSSKDKY
+81 YDRNSSKDKY

-120 KFDNLRRYVS
+120 KFDNLRRYAGVRV
-130 GRTDHPIYYRIY
+130 GDPIYYRIY
-142 SPHFSRI
+142 SPHFNRI

-169 VQARRVTF
+169 VQARRVAF

-197 IGTARYGFS
+197 IGTARYGFR
-206 GASVNMHDLTEPFA
+206 GALVNMHDLTEPFA

-232 VAPNSDE
+232 VAPNSSE

-280 TNGELASVY
+280 TNGQLASAY
-289 YKPQPGAKGKGN
+289 YKLQPGFKSDTGSR
-301 NHGYGCYNLGGIFLN
+301 GYGDYNFGGNIFEP
-316 TLTAPDGTHA
+316 TAPDGTHA
-326 AYVLPGRHTFQL
+326 AYALPGRQTFQL

-355 ADLGYILGEVT
+355 ADGGYILGEVT

-371 EPVSLSIAQSKPL
+371 EAVSLSLAKSKPL

-410 PYSWQENKQMSVECK
+410 PYSWADDTKMSVECK
-425 EVSRQI
+425 EVSRQV

-437 VTTLVEGSTTY
+437 VTTLVEGSTWPI
-448 LSLALNAQYGAQSD
+448 LALNAQYGAQSD
-462 TIASVLSNQCSVYGL
+462 TIASVLSTYCSLYSDP
-477 FGTPRTELTQDD
+477 FDPRTEFSLTLKN
-489 FHFDGAKLPPF
+489 FHLPPF

-518 EKIYIHGQFGD
+518 EELYIHGHLSGAE
-529 DWYSTRCSAFATHHE
+529 DWRCSTFATHHE

-554 ATPVPYDTLTVILP
+554 ATPVPHDTLTVILP
-568 EGNHEWY
+568 EGNHEWC
-575 VCKNF
+575 VGKKDEKL
-580 TPYDSANIHT
+580 DSANIHT
-590 FTLANTDTLTQTIYD
+590 FTLGATDTLTQTIYD
-605 REFTMLRVSDFDSDR
+605 REFALLRVNCLGVDS
-620 IYVYTNNAPATHLYK
+620 IYVYNNVPKYQWYSLSKLTKGCMY
-635 RYKVDGSRHNQV
+635 
-647 HYAIERIPL
+647 YADEAIPL
-656 HPGYNDYTVSY
+656 NPGYNERTITW
-667 RQIKIQKDTLAGV
+667 REAKLQKDTLYSLSYWLEAPVIWV
-680 DYGIETPRDYYDDP
+680 DEDGSYYTSYASFSRP
-694 QSPEYVPHF
+694 
-703 NGYNAYNPDSEWNNG
+703 NNY
-718 LAAYIKKTDTA
+718 LMLEKLQTA
-729 TLDSAIMV
+729 TPDSAICI
-737 SSRNEVDLVMG
+737 STGSRVNLAVCTGRTFDPA
-748 KDEGYRPYYFVR
+748 RF
-760 IPPSTADTTV
+760 ITINPSEADTTV
-770 TAYTQPGVRTKFT
+770 AVCTQKTVPVNFGCKD
-783 YKGESLRKMK
+783 
-793 MALSRLDMFLGTE
+793 RLVQAFE
-806 RTRVVPG
+806 RLNMCYGNEQTHIVPNMRF
-813 SYFTRYS
+813 YRRNRMD
-820 CLNLVPGHYTME
+820 LEPGHYTMSGVVANE
-832 GEFYN
+832 DDETGEYVLT
-837 EGSEEY
+837 
-843 FPFAV
+843 PFSIA
-848 TFTIEAGHPT
+848 FDIEAGHSAF
-858 TIELCPD
+858 IELCPD
-865 PTAVAAAPADS
+865 PTAIAAAPADS

-886 PDGRRISTPQ
+886 PDGRRISTSQP
-896 SGLNIIKMTDGS
+896 GLNIIKMTDGS